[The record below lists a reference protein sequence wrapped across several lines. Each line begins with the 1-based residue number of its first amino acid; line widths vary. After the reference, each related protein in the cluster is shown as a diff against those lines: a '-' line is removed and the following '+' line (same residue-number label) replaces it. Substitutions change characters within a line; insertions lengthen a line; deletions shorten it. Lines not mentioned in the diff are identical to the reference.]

1 VKSFEIWRRAWLG
14 SLLLLLSV
22 WSPALVSCKRNAEAP
37 LVFTVGDIQAVHA
50 DVTVGEHPVPGEQR
64 VSDGDRVAT
73 GPDGRARLR
82 LDDGTIVA
90 VDAATR
96 FTLRGGKLE
105 LESGRVFVQGGIAA
119 RTEVSLRGAS
129 TTVASSAAAF
139 DSRGQ
144 KATVYCA
151 QGELMLNT
159 SGSQLRVG
167 SGETASLDGK
177 SSSVAPEKAFEDWT
191 GGLAVPWTSPLGE
204 LSAIPNARAVN
215 DRSDPGTDLV
225 IRAQKV
231 RVDIDGELAVTK
243 TRTTYFNGGS
253 SSQHAKFQV
262 SLPGG
267 AIVSG
272 VTRSI
277 GGNTSSANLQT
288 ARESGGLGAGL
299 EFAGGGWLSGDLGGV
314 PAGQTLDFEL
324 EYAEWLPTRA
334 GRAAYRFPM
343 AANEKTATIGELS
356 VEVDATRSKTR
367 ILTTSAG
374 STLKDGAIHYR
385 RADDR
390 PTGDLVVELSPN
402 VVRSNAARA
411 YVVNAP
417 RATDDPFVMI
427 RTEVPDLRE
436 AGVTLAVVV
445 DSSMSVGSAALETE
459 RAVVDA
465 ILESLGPRD
474 SLVVL
479 AADQTLRPM
488 GPAVPTAVS
497 AALREQVRAAL
508 GSLRAG
514 GASNLGAALQQA
526 SDVLDSPRRGERAG
540 TGMVV
545 YIGDGRPSVGEP
557 DAEHI
562 RSLIGRR
569 VGGLPRLG
577 AVAVGA
583 NADRWMLAKLVAGVG
598 AVYEVADRADAA
610 RAGAKLLADALQ
622 PTLRDVE
629 LDLGATVDR
638 IYPREG
644 RAVLAGSTV
653 TVLGRLR
660 GKLPTHVGF
669 RFRNGNQLVEESR
682 PIYRTLAPAGQDIIK
697 RWVTAR
703 IEDVSLRGEGV
714 EPAIVL
720 ATEHQLLTPWT
731 SWFFPGE
738 TGSESLAHRLLD
750 LSPLYDT
757 PFAAQAEGVTV
768 TGSTLLEPPRTFGG
782 GVSLREAAQAAVR
795 RVLTSA
801 AGAVRACRD
810 ARAATR
816 PEIGREFRL
825 DLSINGDGHA
835 TNVRVELVGDHAFDR
850 VLERCVEGVVKSL
863 PFFATGALVNVTHQ
877 FTVPESRSL
886 QRTQCSTAAKIS
898 LPLRKSI
905 WRARRAS
912 KGEPFSD
919 TFVSAARACELST
932 WADRRA
938 LLLIYLEANA
948 DLESWLQTASTLAVA
963 GEPDAAAFLRRETL
977 RRVTTFQELQK
988 VSDLLTQDE
997 PQIDDELDKAYK
1009 QAKNVADRLLVVRRF
1024 LRLAPHNGLARRRLL
1039 SLLEALG
1046 QNEALVLEIE
1056 NLRAE
1061 PFADAGLLAQ
1071 GASALRR
1078 VGLDA
1083 EGRRAFGELIER
1095 APQDPWTL
1103 AYVGDR
1109 LRAEGMFD
1117 EAGAAYDSLA
1127 RALPNDASVTLR
1139 LALSHAGAGRLDV
1152 ATRLLDRVAQT
1163 GGRGDDG
1170 RLGELASI
1178 TQAVLL
1184 AGARGTADA
1193 EVEAELERRLLR
1205 TALPDVQSVVMIQ
1218 SPPADDPI
1226 EVSVVRQNG
1235 EKIAQ
1240 SADLD
1245 ARELGV
1251 AAIRI
1256 ERGDGTARISLK
1268 RALELGPS
1276 RPAKAKLAALILDRE
1291 SNTPRLVTKEVDVSA
1306 DGKPV
1311 ELEFDGEA
1319 FL

>member
-1 VKSFEIWRRAWLG
+1 MKPFEIRHWPVLG
-14 SLLLLLSV
+14 WLLLSV
-22 WSPALVSCKRNAEAP
+22 LSPTLVSCREHAQAP

-50 DVTVGEHPVPGEQR
+50 DVTISTRPVQGEQR
-64 VSDGDRVAT
+64 LSDGDRVVT
-73 GPDGRARLR
+73 GPDGRARLH

-90 VDAATR
+90 VAPATR
-96 FTLRGGKLE
+96 FTLRGSKLE
-105 LESGRVFVQGGIAA
+105 LEAGRVFVQGGAAA

-139 DSRGQ
+139 ESKDEQ
-144 KATVYCA
+144 AKVYCA
-151 QGELMLNT
+151 QGELMLNA
-159 SGSQLRVG
+159 SGSQLRVA
-167 SGETASLDGK
+167 SGETATLDGK
-177 SSSVAPEKAFEDWT
+177 SNRVAPEKAFEDWT

-204 LSAIPNARAVN
+204 RSAIPNARALN

-231 RVDIDGELAVTK
+231 AVDIDGELAVTK
-243 TRTTYFNGGS
+243 ARTTYFNGGS
-253 SSQHAKFQV
+253 SSQHAIFQL

-267 AIVSG
+267 AIVRG

-277 GGNTSSANLQT
+277 GGNTSSANLQ
-288 ARESGGLGAGL
+288 AAHEVGGLGAGL
-299 EFAGGGWLSGDLGGV
+299 EFAGGGWLSGDLGSV

-324 EYAEWLPTRA
+324 EYAEWLPTHA

-343 AANEKTATIGELS
+343 AGNEKTGIVGELS
-356 VEVDATRSKTR
+356 VEVEANHSKNPLVTA
-367 ILTTSAG
+367 SAG
-374 STLKDGAIHYR
+374 STVKDGTIRYR
-385 RADDR
+385 LADVR
-390 PTGDLVVELSPN
+390 PTGDLVVELAPS
-402 VVRSNAARA
+402 VVKPNAARA
-411 YVVNAP
+411 YVVSAP
-417 RATDDPFVMI
+417 RATEDPFVMI
-427 RTEVPDLRE
+427 RTEVPERSE

-465 ILESLGPRD
+465 ILEGLGPRD

-497 AALREQVRAAL
+497 PATRDLVRSAL
-508 GSLRAG
+508 GSLRVG
-514 GASNLGAALQQA
+514 GASNLGSALQQA
-526 SDVLDSPRRGERAG
+526 ADILDSPSRGALAG
-540 TGMVV
+540 SGMVV

-557 DAEHI
+557 DAEQI
-562 RSLIGRR
+562 RRLIGRR

-577 AVAVGA
+577 AVAVGP
-583 NADRWMLAKLVAGVG
+583 NADRWLLAKLVAGVG
-598 AVYEVADRADAA
+598 AVYEVGDRADAA

-629 LDLGATVDR
+629 LDLGSTIDR

-660 GKLPTHVGF
+660 GKLPTHIGF
-669 RFRNGNQLVEESR
+669 RFRDGGQLVQESR
-682 PIYRTLAPAGQDIIK
+682 PIDRTIAPHNQDIIK

-703 IEDVSLRGEGV
+703 IEDIALRGEGV

-720 ATEHQLLTPWT
+720 ATENQLLTPWT

-738 TGSESLAHRLLD
+738 NGSESLAHRLLE

-757 PFAAQAEGVTV
+757 PFATEGDEAFVS
-768 TGSTLLEPPRTFGG
+768 GSTLLEPPRTFGG
-782 GVSLREAAQAAVR
+782 GVSLREAAEAAVR

-810 ARAATR
+810 ARTATR
-816 PEIGREFRL
+816 PELGHEFRL
-825 DLSINGDGHA
+825 DLSIDGDGHA
-835 TNVRVELVGDHAFDR
+835 TRVHVELLGDRRGDR
-850 VLERCVEGVVKSL
+850 VLERCIEGVVKSL
-863 PFFATGALVNVTHQ
+863 PFFAAGAVVNVQHTL
-877 FTVPESRSL
+877 TVPESRGIR
-886 QRTQCSTAAKIS
+886 RTQCSPASKVS
-898 LPLRKSI
+898 LPLRKII
-905 WRARRAS
+905 WRARRLAS
-912 KGEPFSD
+912 GERFSD
-919 TFVSAARACELST
+919 TYLAAARACELPT
-932 WADRRA
+932 WTDRRA
-938 LLLIYLEANA
+938 LLLLYLETSF
-948 DLESWLQTASTLAVA
+948 DLESWLHMAGSLEVA
-963 GEPDAAAFLRRETL
+963 GETDAAAFLRRETL
-977 RRVTTFQELQK
+977 RRVTTFQELRK

-997 PQIDDELDKAYK
+997 PKIDGELDRAYK
-1009 QAKNVADRLLVVRRF
+1009 KAESDAERLALVRRF

-1039 SLLEALG
+1039 ALLEALG
-1046 QNEALVLEIE
+1046 QKEALVSEIQ

-1078 VGLDA
+1078 IGLDA

-1095 APQDPWTL
+1095 APRDPWTL

-1127 RALPNDASVTLR
+1127 RALPNDAGVALR

-1152 ATRLLDRVAQT
+1152 ATRLLDHIAQT

-1184 AGARGTADA
+1184 AGARGQADA
-1193 EVEAELERRLLR
+1193 EIEAELERRLLR

-1218 SPPADDPI
+1218 SPPSDDPI
-1226 EVSVVRQNG
+1226 EISVVRASG
-1235 EKIAQ
+1235 EKVAQ

-1256 ERGDGTARISLK
+1256 ERGDGAARISLK

-1291 SNTPRLVTKEVDVSA
+1291 SNQPRLVTKEVEVSA
-1306 DGKPV
+1306 DGKSV
-1311 ELEFDGEA
+1311 TLEFDGEA

>member
-1 VKSFEIWRRAWLG
+1 MSSFGVRPRLLLG
-14 SLLLLLSV
+14 ALLLS
-22 WSPALVSCKRNAEAP
+22 SALVSCQERPRAP

-50 DVTVGEHPVPGEQR
+50 DVTIGKRTVQGEQR
-64 VSDGDRVAT
+64 LSDGDSVAT
-73 GPDGRARLR
+73 GPDGRARVR

-96 FTLRGGKLE
+96 FTLHGSKLE
-105 LESGRVFVQGGIAA
+105 LETGRLFVQGGVAA
-119 RTEVSLRGAS
+119 RTEVSLGGAS

-139 DSRGQ
+139 ESKEQRA
-144 KATVYCA
+144 KVYCA
-151 QGELMLNT
+151 QGELMLNAA
-159 SGSQLRVG
+159 GSQLRVG
-167 SGETASLDGK
+167 NGETATLDGK
-177 SSSVAPEKAFEDWT
+177 SNRVAPEKAFEDWT

-204 LSAIPNARAVN
+204 RSAIPSARAMN

-225 IRAQKV
+225 IRSQKV
-231 RVDIDGELAVTK
+231 AVDIDGEVALTK
-243 TRTTYFNGGS
+243 ARTTYFNGGS
-253 SSQHAKFQV
+253 SSQHAKLQL
-262 SLPGG
+262 SLPNG
-267 AIVSG
+267 AIVRG
-272 VTRSI
+272 VTRTIAGS
-277 GGNTSSANLQT
+277 TSSANLQAAHAAEGT
-288 ARESGGLGAGL
+288 GAGL
-299 EFAGGGWLSGDLGGV
+299 EFAGGGWLSGDLGSV

-324 EYAEWLPTRA
+324 EYAEWLPTHA

-343 AANEKTATIGELS
+343 AAKEKTGIVGELS
-356 VEVDATRSKTR
+356 VEVDATSSKSPF
-367 ILTTSAG
+367 LTVSAG
-374 STLKDGAIHYR
+374 STVKDGIVHYR
-385 RADDR
+385 QADVR
-390 PTGDLVVELSPN
+390 PTGDLVVELSPD
-402 VVRSNAARA
+402 VVRPSAARA
-411 YVVNAP
+411 YVVSAP
-417 RATDDPFVMI
+417 RATEAPFVML
-427 RTEVPDLRE
+427 RTEVPERSE

-465 ILESLGPRD
+465 ILEGLGSRD

-488 GPAVPTAVS
+488 GPAVPTVVSSAV
-497 AALREQVRAAL
+497 REQVRAAL

-514 GASNLGAALQQA
+514 GASNLGSALQQA
-526 SDVLDSPRRGERAG
+526 ADLLDSPSRGGLAG
-540 TGMVV
+540 SGMVV
-545 YIGDGRPSVGEP
+545 YVGDGRPSVGEP
-557 DAEHI
+557 DAEHL
-562 RSLIGRR
+562 RRLLGRR

-583 NADRWMLAKLVAGVG
+583 NADRWLLAKLVAGVG

-622 PTLRDVE
+622 PTLRDVT
-629 LDLGATVDR
+629 LDLGPTIDR

-644 RAVLAGSTV
+644 RAVLAGSTI

-669 RFRNGNQLVEESR
+669 RFRDGNQLVQESR
-682 PIYRTLAPAGQDIIK
+682 PVNRTVAPKTQDIIQ

-703 IEDVSLRGEGV
+703 IDDIAMRGEGV

-720 ATEHQLLTPWT
+720 ATEHHLLTPWT

-738 TGSESLAHRLLD
+738 TGSESLTHRLLD

-757 PFAAQAEGVTV
+757 PFATQADDVV
-768 TGSTLLEPPRTFGG
+768 AAGSTLLEPPRSFGG
-782 GVSLREAAQAAVR
+782 GVSLREAAEAAVR
-795 RVLTSA
+795 RELTGA
-801 AGAVRACRD
+801 AGAVRACRE

-816 PEIGREFRL
+816 PEIAREFSL
-825 DLSINGDGHA
+825 DLAIDGDGHA
-835 TNVRVELVGDHAFDR
+835 TRVRVVLVGQRGGDR
-850 VLERCVEGVVKSL
+850 VLERCIEGVVQSL
-863 PFFATGALVNVTHQ
+863 PFFAAGSLVNVRHTLI
-877 FTVPESRSL
+877 VPEGRGL
-886 QRTQCSTAAKIS
+886 HRTQCSAASKVS

-905 WRARRAS
+905 WRARRAAT
-912 KGEPFSD
+912 GERFSD
-919 TFVSAARACELST
+919 TYLAAARACELPT
-932 WADRRA
+932 WTDRRA
-938 LLLIYLEANA
+938 LLSTYLETTES
-948 DLESWLQTASTLAVA
+948 LETWLQMAVLLELA
-963 GEPDAAAFLRRETL
+963 GETDAAAFLRREAL
-977 RRVTTFQELQK
+977 RRVSSFAQLQRL
-988 VSDLLTQDE
+988 SGLLTADE
-997 PQIDDELDKAYK
+997 PKIDDELDRAYK
-1009 QAKNVADRLLVVRRF
+1009 RADNDLDRLSVTRRF

-1039 SLLEALG
+1039 ALLEALG
-1046 QNEALVLEIE
+1046 QKEALITEIE
-1056 NLRAE
+1056 SLRAE

-1078 VGLDA
+1078 IGLDA

-1127 RALPNDASVTLR
+1127 RTLPNDAAVALR

-1152 ATRLLDRVAQT
+1152 ATRLLDHIAQT

-1184 AGARGTADA
+1184 AGARGGTDA

-1226 EVSVVRQNG
+1226 EVSVIRARG
-1235 EKIAQ
+1235 EKVAQ

-1245 ARELGV
+1245 APELGV

-1291 SNTPRLVTKEVDVSA
+1291 GNQPRLVTKEVDVSA
-1306 DGKPV
+1306 DGKSV
-1311 ELEFDGEA
+1311 ELAFNGEA

>member
-1 VKSFEIWRRAWLG
+1 M
-14 SLLLLLSV
+14 
-22 WSPALVSCKRNAEAP
+22 SCKGSSQAP
-37 LVFTVGDIQAVHA
+37 LAFTVGDIRAVHA
-50 DVTVGEHPVPGEQR
+50 DVTVSKRSVQGEQR
-64 VSDGDRVAT
+64 LSDGDSVAT

-96 FTLRGGKLE
+96 FTLHGSKLE
-105 LESGRVFVQGGIAA
+105 LETGRVFVQGGVAA
-119 RTEVSLRGAS
+119 RTEVTLRGAS

-139 DSRGQ
+139 DSRNQ
-144 KATVYCA
+144 KGTVYCA
-151 QGELMLNT
+151 QGELMLNA
-159 SGSQLRVG
+159 SGSQLRVS
-167 SGETASLDGK
+167 SGETASLEGNR
-177 SSSVAPEKAFEDWT
+177 SSVAPEKAFEDWT

-204 LSAIPNARAVN
+204 RSAIPNARAVN
-215 DRSDPGTDLV
+215 DRADPGTDLV
-225 IRAQKV
+225 IRSQKV
-231 RVDIDGELAVTK
+231 VVDIDGELAITK

-253 SSQHAKFQV
+253 SSQHAKLQL
-262 SLPGG
+262 SLPSS
-267 AIVSG
+267 AIVRG
-272 VTRSI
+272 VTRSM
-277 GGNTSSANLQT
+277 GGKTSSANVQA
-288 ARESGGLGAGL
+288 ARVAEGTGPGLA
-299 EFAGGGWLSGDLGGV
+299 FAGGGWLSGDLGGV

-343 AANEKTATIGELS
+343 AADEKTGIVGELS
-356 VEVDATRSKTR
+356 VEVDANRSKTPV
-367 ILTTSAG
+367 LTASAG
-374 STLKDGAIHYR
+374 STVEEGTVRYR
-385 RADDR
+385 QADFR
-390 PTGDLVVELSPN
+390 PTGDLVVELAPQ

-411 YVVNAP
+411 YVVNAQRP
-417 RATDDPFVMI
+417 SDDSFVMI
-427 RTEVPDLRE
+427 RTEVPERSE
-436 AGVTLAVVV
+436 AGVTLALVV

-465 ILESLGPRD
+465 ILEGLGPRD

-488 GPAVPTAVS
+488 GPATPTAVS
-497 AALREQVRAAL
+497 PAVREQVRTAL
-508 GSLRAG
+508 GSLRAS
-514 GASNLGAALQQA
+514 GASNLGNALQQA
-526 SDVLDSPRRGERAG
+526 ADILDSPSRGARAG
-540 TGMVV
+540 SGMVV

-562 RSLIGRR
+562 RHLIGRR

-583 NADRWMLAKLVAGVG
+583 SADRWLLAKLVAGVG

-629 LDLGATVDR
+629 LDLGASIDR

-660 GKLPTHVGF
+660 GKLPKHVGF
-669 RFRNGNQLVEESR
+669 RFRDGNQLVQESR
-682 PIYRTLAPAGQDIIK
+682 PLYRTVAPPGQDIIK

-703 IEDVSLRGEGV
+703 IEDVALRGEGV

-720 ATEHQLLTPWT
+720 ASENQLLTPWT

-738 TGSESLAHRLLD
+738 TGSEPLAHRLLD

-757 PFAAQAEGVTV
+757 PFATEADDTIV

-795 RVLTSA
+795 RVLMSA

-816 PEIGREFRL
+816 PEIGRELSL

-835 TNVRVELVGDHAFDR
+835 TRVHVVLVGDRGFDR
-850 VLERCVEGVVKSL
+850 VLERCIEGVVKSL
-863 PFFATGALVNVTHQ
+863 PFFATGAIVNVTH
-877 FTVPESRSL
+877 TLTLPESRSL
-886 QRTQCSTAAKIS
+886 RRTQCSAASRVS

-905 WRARRAS
+905 WRARRANS
-912 KGEPFSD
+912 GEQFSD
-919 TFVSAARACELST
+919 IYLAAARACELPT
-932 WADRRA
+932 WSDRRA
-938 LLLIYLEANA
+938 LLLLYLEG
-948 DLESWLQTASTLAVA
+948 DSKLEVWLKTGSTLELA
-963 GEPDAAAFLRRETL
+963 GETDAAAFLRRETL
-977 RRVTTFQELQK
+977 RRVTTFQELQR
-988 VSDLLTQDE
+988 VSELLTRDE
-997 PQIDDELDKAYK
+997 PRIDDELDRAYK
-1009 QAKNVADRLLVVRRF
+1009 RAASDSDRLAVVRRF

-1046 QNEALVLEIE
+1046 QKDALVAEID
-1056 NLRAE
+1056 NLRGE
-1061 PFADAGLLAQ
+1061 SFADAGLLAQ

-1078 VGLDA
+1078 IGLDA

-1127 RALPNDASVTLR
+1127 RALPNDAGVALR

-1184 AGARGTADA
+1184 AGARGSADA
-1193 EVEAELERRLLR
+1193 EVEGELERRLLR
-1205 TALPDVQSVVMIQ
+1205 TALPDVQSIVMIQ

-1226 EVSVVRQNG
+1226 EVSVVRKNG
-1235 EKIAQ
+1235 EKVAQ

-1291 SNTPRLVTKEVDVSA
+1291 TSKPRLVTKEVDVSA
-1306 DGKPV
+1306 DGKSV
-1311 ELEFDGEA
+1311 VLEFDGEA

>member
-1 VKSFEIWRRAWLG
+1 MKPVDIRSRARLG
-14 SLLLLLSV
+14 SLLLWLLC
-22 WSPALVSCKRNAEAP
+22 PTFVSCREHAQAP

-50 DVTVGEHPVPGEQR
+50 DVTLGARPVQGEQR
-64 VSDGDRVAT
+64 LSDGDRVVT

-96 FTLRGGKLE
+96 LTLHGSKLE
-105 LESGRVFVQGGIAA
+105 LEAGRVFVQGGVAA

-139 DSRGQ
+139 DSDGRQ
-144 KATVYCA
+144 SKVYCA
-151 QGELMLNT
+151 QGELMLNA
-159 SGSQLRVG
+159 SGSQLRVS
-167 SGETASLDGK
+167 SGETATLDGK
-177 SSSVAPEKAFEDWT
+177 SNRVAPEKAFEDWT
-191 GGLAVPWTSPLGE
+191 GGLAVPWASPLGE
-204 LSAIPNARAVN
+204 RSAIPSARAKN
-215 DRSDPGTDLV
+215 DRSDPGTELV
-225 IRAQKV
+225 IRSQKV
-231 RVDIDGELAVTK
+231 AVDVDGELAVSK

-253 SSQHAKFQV
+253 TAQHAEFQL
-262 SLPGG
+262 SLPAG
-267 AIVSG
+267 AIVRG

-277 GGNTSSANLQT
+277 GGSTSSANLQA
-288 ARESGGLGAGL
+288 AREAGGLGAGL
-299 EFAGGGWLSGDLGGV
+299 SFAGGGWLSGDLGSV
-314 PAGQTLDFEL
+314 PAGQMLDFEL

-343 AANEKTATIGELS
+343 AASEKTSPVGELS
-356 VEVDATRSKTR
+356 VEVDATRSKSPF
-367 ILTTSAG
+367 LTASAG
-374 STLKDGAIHYR
+374 STVKDGTVYFR
-385 RADDR
+385 QADVR
-390 PTGDLVVELSPN
+390 PTGDLVVELAPN
-402 VVRSNAARA
+402 VVRPNTARA

-417 RATDDPFVMI
+417 RATEDPFVMI
-427 RTEVPDLRE
+427 RTEVPERSD

-445 DSSMSVGSAALETE
+445 DSSMSVGSATLETE

-465 ILESLGPRD
+465 ILEGLGPRD

-488 GPAVPTAVS
+488 GPAAPTAVS
-497 AALREQVRAAL
+497 PAARAQVRTAL

-514 GASNLGAALQQA
+514 GASNLGGALQQA
-526 SDVLDSPRRGERAG
+526 ADILDSPSRGALAG
-540 TGMVV
+540 SGMVV

-557 DAEHI
+557 DAESI
-562 RSLIGRR
+562 RRLIGRR

-577 AVAVGA
+577 AVSVGA
-583 NADRWMLAKLVAGVG
+583 NADRWLLAKLVAGVG
-598 AVYEVADRADAA
+598 AVYEVGDRADAA

-629 LDLGATVDR
+629 LDLGSTIDR

-669 RFRNGNQLVEESR
+669 RFRDGNQLVQESR
-682 PIYRTLAPAGQDIIK
+682 PIYRTVAPHGQDIIK

-703 IEDVSLRGEGV
+703 IEDIAMRGEGV
-714 EPAIVL
+714 EPAVVL
-720 ATEHQLLTPWT
+720 ATENQLLTPWT

-738 TGSESLAHRLLD
+738 NGSEPLSHRLLD

-757 PFAAQAEGVTV
+757 PFATQADDLVPS
-768 TGSTLLEPPRTFGG
+768 GSTLLEPPRTFGG
-782 GVSLREAAQAAVR
+782 GVSLREAAEAAVR
-795 RVLTSA
+795 RVLMSA

-816 PEIGREFRL
+816 PEIGREFSL

-835 TNVRVELVGDHAFDR
+835 TRVRVEIVGSRGGDR
-850 VLERCVEGVVKSL
+850 VLERCIEGVVKSL
-863 PFFATGALVNVTHQ
+863 PFFAAGAIINVQHQ
-877 FTVPESRSL
+877 LTVPESRGL
-886 QRTQCSTAAKIS
+886 RRTQCSAASKVS
-898 LPLRKSI
+898 LPLRKII
-905 WRARRAS
+905 WRARRLGS
-912 KGEPFSD
+912 GESFSD
-919 TFVSAARACELST
+919 TYLAAARVCELPT
-932 WADRRA
+932 WTDRRA
-938 LLLIYLEANA
+938 LLLLYLESNA
-948 DLESWLQTASTLAVA
+948 DLENWLQVAGTLEVA
-963 GEPDAAAFLRRETL
+963 GEADAAAFLRRETL

-988 VSDLLTQDE
+988 VSELLTQDE
-997 PQIDDELDKAYK
+997 PKIDAELDKAYER
-1009 QAKNVADRLLVVRRF
+1009 AGSDPERLTVVRRF

-1046 QNEALVLEIE
+1046 EKEALVSEIQ

-1071 GASALRR
+1071 SASALRR
-1078 VGLDA
+1078 IGFDA

-1095 APQDPWTL
+1095 APRDPWTL

-1127 RALPNDASVTLR
+1127 RALPNDAGVALR

-1152 ATRLLDRVAQT
+1152 ATRLLDRIAQT

-1178 TQAVLL
+1178 TQAILL
-1184 AGARGTADA
+1184 AGARGGADA

-1218 SPPADDPI
+1218 SPPSDDPI
-1226 EVSVVRQNG
+1226 EVSVVRARG
-1235 EKIAQ
+1235 EKVAQ

-1291 SNTPRLVTKEVDVSA
+1291 NNQPRIVTKEVDVSA
-1306 DGKPV
+1306 DGKSV
-1311 ELEFDGEA
+1311 TLEFDGEA

>member
-1 VKSFEIWRRAWLG
+1 MKSSKIWPATLLA
-14 SLLLLLSV
+14 SLLLC
-22 WSPALVSCKRNAEAP
+22 ALVSCKGRSQAP

-50 DVTVGEHPVPGEQR
+50 DVTVSKRPVQGEQR
-64 VSDGDRVAT
+64 LSDGDSVTT
-73 GPDGRARLR
+73 GPAGRARLR
-82 LDDGTIVA
+82 LSDGTIVA

-96 FTLRGGKLE
+96 LTLHGSKLE
-105 LESGRVFVQGGIAA
+105 LESGRVFVQGGVAA
-119 RTEVSLRGAS
+119 RTEVTLRGAS

-139 DSRGQ
+139 DSKSR

-151 QGELMLNT
+151 QGELMLNA

-177 SSSVAPEKAFEDWT
+177 SNSVAPEKAFEDWT

-204 LSAIPNARAVN
+204 RSAIPNARAIN
-215 DRSDPGTDLV
+215 DRSDAGTDLV
-225 IRAQKV
+225 IRSQKV
-231 RVDIDGELAVTK
+231 AVDLDGELAVTK

-253 SSQHAKFQV
+253 SSQHAKFQL
-262 SLPGG
+262 SLPEG
-267 AIVSG
+267 AIVRG

-277 GGNTSSANLQT
+277 GGHTSSASLLA
-288 ARESGGLGAGL
+288 ARDAEGVGAAL

-324 EYAEWLPTRA
+324 EYTEWLPTRA

-343 AANEKTATIGELS
+343 AANGKTGIVGELS
-356 VEVDATRSKTR
+356 VEIDTRHSKTPFLTASADATV
-367 ILTTSAG
+367 
-374 STLKDGAIHYR
+374 KDGIIRYR
-385 RADDR
+385 QADLR

-402 VVRSNAARA
+402 VVRSNSARA
-411 YVVNAP
+411 YVVNAE

-427 RTEVPDLRE
+427 RTEVPERGE

-445 DSSMSVGSAALETE
+445 DSSMSVGSSALETE

-465 ILESLGPRD
+465 ILEGLGPRD

-479 AADQTLRPM
+479 AADQSLRSM

-497 AALREQVRAAL
+497 PAVREQVRAAL

-514 GASNLGAALQQA
+514 GASNLGSALQQA
-526 SDVLDSPRRGERAG
+526 ADILDSPSRGELAG
-540 TGMVV
+540 SGMVV

-562 RSLIGRR
+562 RRLIGRR
-569 VGGLPRLG
+569 MGGLPRLG
-577 AVAVGA
+577 AVAVGPS
-583 NADRWMLAKLVAGVG
+583 ADRWLLAKLVAGVG
-598 AVYEVADRADAA
+598 AVYEVGDRADAA

-622 PTLRDVE
+622 PTLRDVD
-629 LDLGATVDR
+629 LDLGSTIDR

-660 GKLPTHVGF
+660 GKLPTRVGF
-669 RFRNGNQLVEESR
+669 RFRDGNRLVQESR
-682 PIYRTLAPAGQDIIK
+682 PINRTLAPSNQDIIK

-703 IEDVSLRGEGV
+703 IEDIAMRGEGAP
-714 EPAIVL
+714 PAIVL
-720 ATEHQLLTPWT
+720 ATENQLLTPWT

-750 LSPLYDT
+750 LSPRYDT
-757 PFAAQAEGVTV
+757 PFAAQADDTTV
-768 TGSTLLEPPRTFGG
+768 TGSSLLEPPHTFGG
-782 GVSLREAAQAAVR
+782 GVSLREAAEAAVR
-795 RVLTSA
+795 RVLMSA
-801 AGAVRACRD
+801 AGAIRACRD
-810 ARAATR
+810 ARATTR
-816 PEIGREFRL
+816 PEIGREFSL
-825 DLSINGDGHA
+825 DLSIDGDGHA
-835 TNVRVELVGDHAFDR
+835 TRVRVELVGDRREDR
-850 VLERCVEGVVKSL
+850 VLDRCIESVVMSL
-863 PFFATGALVNVTHQ
+863 PFFATGAIVNMTHKL
-877 FTVPESRSL
+877 TVPESRSSR
-886 QRTQCSTAAKIS
+886 RTQCSAASKVS

-905 WRARRAS
+905 WRARGSAS
-912 KGEPFSD
+912 GERFSD
-919 TFVSAARACELST
+919 TYLASARACELPSWT
-932 WADRRA
+932 DRRA
-938 LLLIYLEANA
+938 MLLMHLEGTT
-948 DLESWLQTASTLAVA
+948 DLETWLQLAGALERA
-963 GEPDAAAFLRRETL
+963 GETDAAAFLRHETL
-977 RRVTTFQELQK
+977 RHVTTFQQLQQ
-988 VSDLLTQDE
+988 VSNLLTRDE
-997 PQIDDELDKAYK
+997 PKIDDELDRAYN
-1009 QAKNVADRLLVVRRF
+1009 QAGSNADRLAVTRRF

-1039 SLLEALG
+1039 WLLEALG
-1046 QNEALVLEIE
+1046 QKEALVAEIE
-1056 NLRAE
+1056 SLRAE
-1061 PFADAGLLAQ
+1061 SFADAGLLAQ

-1078 VGLDA
+1078 IGLDA

-1095 APQDPWTL
+1095 APHDPWTL

-1127 RALPNDASVTLR
+1127 RALPNDAGVALR

-1152 ATRLLDRVAQT
+1152 ATRLLERVAQT

-1184 AGARGTADA
+1184 AGARGSADA
-1193 EVEAELERRLLR
+1193 EVEAELDRRLLR
-1205 TALPDVQSVVMIQ
+1205 TALPDVQSVVLIQ

-1226 EVSVVRQNG
+1226 EVSVVRANG
-1235 EKIAQ
+1235 EKVAQ

-1256 ERGDGTARISLK
+1256 ERGDGTTRISLK
-1268 RALELGPS
+1268 RARELGPS
-1276 RPAKAKLAALILDRE
+1276 RPARAKLAALILDRE
-1291 SNTPRLVTKEVDVSA
+1291 GNNPRLVTKEVEVSA
-1306 DGKPV
+1306 DGKSV
-1311 ELEFDGEA
+1311 DLEFDGEA

>member
-1 VKSFEIWRRAWLG
+1 MKPRAIRLPA
-14 SLLLLLSV
+14 LLSALLLSALG
-22 WSPALVSCKRNAEAP
+22 PALVSCRERPQAA
-37 LVFTVGDIQAVHA
+37 LVFTVGDIQAVHTE
-50 DVTVGEHPVPGEQR
+50 VTVGQRPVQGDQR
-64 VSDGDRVAT
+64 LSDGDSVVT

-96 FTLRGGKLE
+96 FSLHGSKLE
-105 LESGRVFVQGGIAA
+105 LEVGRVFVQGGVAA
-119 RTEVSLRGAS
+119 RTQVTLRGAS

-139 DSRGQ
+139 ETKDQ
-144 KATVYCA
+144 QAKVYCA
-151 QGELMLNT
+151 QGELMLNA
-159 SGSQLRVG
+159 SGSQLRVA
-167 SGETASLDGK
+167 SGETATLDGQNNR
-177 SSSVAPEKAFEDWT
+177 VAPEKAFEDWT

-204 LSAIPNARAVN
+204 RSAIPNVRAMD
-215 DRSDPGTDLV
+215 DRAAPGTELV
-225 IRAQKV
+225 IRSQKV
-231 RVDIDGELAVTK
+231 AVDIDGELAVTK
-243 TRTTYFNGGS
+243 THTTYFNGGS
-253 SSQHAKFQV
+253 SAQHAKLQL

-267 AIVSG
+267 AIVRG

-277 GGNTSSANLQT
+277 GGNTSSATLQA
-288 ARESGGLGAGL
+288 ARETAGLGAAL
-299 EFAGGGWLSGDLGGV
+299 EFAGGGWLSGDLGSV

-324 EYAEWLPTRA
+324 EYAEWLPTRVD
-334 GRAAYRFPM
+334 RAAYRFPM
-343 AANEKTATIGELS
+343 ASKEKAAVVGELS
-356 VEVDATRSKTR
+356 AEVDTTRSKSPF
-367 ILTTSAG
+367 LTASAG
-374 STLKDGAIHYR
+374 STVKDNVVHFR
-385 RADDR
+385 QADVR
-390 PTGDLVVELSPN
+390 PTGDLVVELSPSI
-402 VVRSNAARA
+402 VRPNAARA
-411 YVVNAP
+411 YVVNAQ
-417 RATDDPFVMI
+417 RAGDDPFVMI
-427 RTEVPDLRE
+427 RTEVPKRSK

-465 ILESLGPRD
+465 ILEGLGPRD

-479 AADQTLRPM
+479 AADQTLRPI
-488 GPAVPTAVS
+488 GPATPTAVS
-497 AALREQVRAAL
+497 PAVRGQVRAAL
-508 GSLRAG
+508 GALRAG
-514 GASNLGAALQQA
+514 GASNLGSALQQA
-526 SDVLDSPRRGERAG
+526 ADILDSPSRGELAG
-540 TGMVV
+540 SGMVV

-557 DAEHI
+557 DAERI
-562 RSLIGRR
+562 RRLIGRR

-583 NADRWMLAKLVAGVG
+583 ADRWMLAKLVTGVG
-598 AVYEVADRADAA
+598 AVYEVGDRADAA
-610 RAGAKLLADALQ
+610 RAGAKLLSDALQ

-629 LDLGATVDR
+629 LDLGSTIDR

-660 GKLPTHVGF
+660 GKLPAHVGF
-669 RFRNGNQLVEESR
+669 RFRDGNQLVEESR
-682 PIYRTLAPAGQDIIK
+682 PIYRAVAPQRQDIIK

-703 IEDVSLRGEGV
+703 IEDVAMRDEGV

-720 ATEHQLLTPWT
+720 AVENQLLTPWT

-738 TGSESLAHRLLD
+738 TGSESLSHRLLE

-757 PFAAQAEGVTV
+757 PFATQAGDVMA

-782 GVSLREAAQAAVR
+782 GVSLRQAAEAAIR
-795 RVLTSA
+795 RVLMSA
-801 AGAVRACRD
+801 AGAVRACRE

-816 PEIGREFRL
+816 PEIGREFSL
-825 DLSINGDGHA
+825 DLAIDADGHA
-835 TNVRVELVGDHAFDR
+835 TRVRVELVGSRGGDR
-850 VLERCVEGVVKSL
+850 VLERCIEGVVKSL
-863 PFFATGALVNVTHQ
+863 PFFAAGAIVNVRQ
-877 FTVPESRSL
+877 ALTVPESRSSR
-886 QRTQCSTAAKIS
+886 RTQCSEASKVA

-905 WRARRAS
+905 WRARRAAVTV
-912 KGEPFSD
+912 PF
-919 TFVSAARACELST
+919 TVTYVAAARDCELPT
-932 WADRRA
+932 WTDRRA
-938 LLLIYLEANA
+938 LLLLYLETNS
-948 DLESWLQTASTLAVA
+948 DLETWLQTAQGLELA
-963 GEPDAAAFLRRETL
+963 GEADAAAFLRRETL
-977 RRVTTFQELQK
+977 RRVTSFEQLQRL
-988 VSDLLTQDE
+988 SSLLTADE
-997 PQIDDELDKAYK
+997 PKIDDELDKAYK
-1009 QAKNVADRLLVVRRF
+1009 QAESDPARLAVVRRF

-1046 QNEALVLEIE
+1046 QREALIAEIE
-1056 NLRAE
+1056 SLRAE

-1071 GASALRR
+1071 SASALRR
-1078 VGLDA
+1078 IGLDA

-1127 RALPNDASVTLR
+1127 RALPNDAGVALR

-1152 ATRLLDRVAQT
+1152 ATRLLDRIAQT

-1184 AGARGTADA
+1184 AGARGSADA
-1193 EVEAELERRLLR
+1193 DVEAELERRLLR

-1218 SPPADDPI
+1218 SPPSDDPI
-1226 EVSVVRQNG
+1226 AVSVVREKG
-1235 EKIAQ
+1235 EKVAQ

-1256 ERGDGTARISLK
+1256 ERGDGKARISLK

-1276 RPAKAKLAALILDRE
+1276 RPAKARLAALILDRE
-1291 SNTPRLVTKEVDVSA
+1291 TNKPRLVTKEVDVSA

-1311 ELEFDGEA
+1311 TLEFDGEA

>member
-1 VKSFEIWRRAWLG
+1 MKTFQIWQRTLLAWL
-14 SLLLLLSV
+14 LLAVLS
-22 WSPALVSCKRNAEAP
+22 SALVSCKGSSQAP
-37 LVFTVGDIQAVHA
+37 LVFTVGDIRAVHA
-50 DVTVGEHPVPGEQR
+50 DVTVGTRPVQGEQR
-64 VSDGDRVAT
+64 VSDGDSVST

-96 FTLRGGKLE
+96 FTLHGGKLE
-105 LESGRVFVQGGIAA
+105 LEAGRVFVQGGVAA
-119 RTEVSLRGAS
+119 RTEVTLQGAS
-129 TTVASSAAAF
+129 TAVASSAAAF
-139 DSRGQ
+139 DSKGQ

-151 QGELMLNT
+151 QGELMLNA
-159 SGSQLRVG
+159 SGKQLRVS
-167 SGETASLDGK
+167 SGETATLDGK
-177 SSSVAPEKAFEDWT
+177 TSSVAPEKAFQDWT

-204 LSAIPNARAVN
+204 QSAIPNARAVN
-215 DRSDPGTDLV
+215 DRVDPGSDLV
-225 IRAQKV
+225 IRSQKV
-231 RVDIDGELAVTK
+231 AVDIDGELAVTK

-253 SSQHAKFQV
+253 ASQHAKLQL
-262 SLPGG
+262 SLPGS
-267 AIVSG
+267 AIVRR

-277 GGNTSSANLQT
+277 AGSTSSATLQA
-288 ARESGGLGAGL
+288 ARVADGLGAAL
-299 EFAGGGWLSGDLGGV
+299 SFAGGGWLSGDLGGV

-324 EYAEWLPTRA
+324 EYAEWLPTHA

-343 AANEKTATIGELS
+343 AASEKTGIVGELS
-356 VEVDATRSKTR
+356 VEVEATRSKTHF
-367 ILTTSAG
+367 LTASAG
-374 STLKDGAIHYR
+374 SAVKDGAIRYR
-385 RADDR
+385 QADVR
-390 PTGDLVVELSPN
+390 PTGDLVVELSPS

-417 RATDDPFVMI
+417 RANDDSFVMI
-427 RTEVPDLRE
+427 RTEVPERRE

-465 ILESLGPRD
+465 ILAGLGPRD

-479 AADQTLRPM
+479 AADQSLRPM
-488 GPAVPTAVS
+488 GPATPTAVTP
-497 AALREQVRAAL
+497 AVREQIRAAL

-514 GASNLGAALQQA
+514 GASNLGSALQQA
-526 SDVLDSPRRGERAG
+526 ADILDSPSRGELAG
-540 TGMVV
+540 SGMVV

-557 DAEHI
+557 DAEHL
-562 RSLIGRR
+562 RRLIGRR

-583 NADRWMLAKLVAGVG
+583 SADRWLLAKLVAGVG

-622 PTLRDVE
+622 PTLRDVV
-629 LDLGATVDR
+629 LDLGSTIDR

-669 RFRNGNQLVEESR
+669 RFRDGSKLVQESR
-682 PIYRTLAPAGQDIIK
+682 PIYRTAAPAGQDIIK
-697 RWVTAR
+697 RWVSAR
-703 IEDVSLRGEGV
+703 IEDIALRGEGI

-720 ATEHQLLTPWT
+720 ATENQLLTPWT

-757 PFAAQAEGVTV
+757 PFATQADNTIV

-782 GVSLREAAQAAVR
+782 GVSLIEAAEMAVR
-795 RVLTSA
+795 RVLKSA

-810 ARAATR
+810 ARAVTR
-816 PEIGREFRL
+816 PDIGREFSL
-825 DLSINGDGHA
+825 DLSINGGGHA
-835 TNVRVELVGDHAFDR
+835 TRVHVEIVGARGSDR
-850 VLERCVEGVVKSL
+850 VLDRCIEGVVKSL
-863 PFFATGALVNVTHQ
+863 PFFATGAVLNLTHTL
-877 FTVPESRSL
+877 TVPESRSL
-886 QRTQCSTAAKIS
+886 RRTQCSETSKVS

-905 WRARRAS
+905 WRARRS
-912 KGEPFSD
+912 NGERFSD
-919 TFVSAARACELST
+919 TYLTAARACELPT
-932 WADRRA
+932 WTDRRA
-938 LLLIYLEANA
+938 MLLMYLEEATS
-948 DLESWLQTASTLAVA
+948 DFDTWLQMAAALDTA
-963 GEPDAAAFLRRETL
+963 GEGDAAAFLRRETL
-977 RRVTTFQELQK
+977 RRVTTFQELRQ
-988 VSDLLTQDE
+988 VSELLTRDE
-997 PQIDDELDKAYK
+997 PKIDAELDKAYK
-1009 QAKNVADRLLVVRRF
+1009 QAGSDPARLAVVRRF
-1024 LRLAPHNGLARRRLL
+1024 LQLAPHNGLARRRLL

-1046 QNEALVLEIE
+1046 QREALVAEIE

-1061 PFADAGLLAQ
+1061 SFADAGLLAQ

-1078 VGLDA
+1078 IGLDA

-1127 RALPNDASVTLR
+1127 RALPNDAGVALR

-1184 AGARGTADA
+1184 AGARGGADA

-1218 SPPADDPI
+1218 SPPSDDPI
-1226 EVSVVRQNG
+1226 EVSVVRKNG
-1235 EKIAQ
+1235 EKVAQ

-1291 SNTPRLVTKEVDVSA
+1291 SNKPRLVTKEVDVSA
-1306 DGKPV
+1306 DGKSV

>member
-1 VKSFEIWRRAWLG
+1 MKPFEIWQRTLLG
-14 SLLLLLSV
+14 PLLLSLLG
-22 WSPALVSCKRNAEAP
+22 PALVSCKDRAQAP
-37 LVFTVGDIQAVHA
+37 LVFTVGDIRAVHT
-50 DVTVGEHPVPGEQR
+50 DVTVSKRLVQGEQR
-64 VSDGDRVAT
+64 LSDGDSVAT
-73 GPDGRARLR
+73 GADGRARVR

-90 VDAATR
+90 VDASTR
-96 FTLRGGKLE
+96 FTLHGSKLE
-105 LESGRVFVQGGIAA
+105 LETGRVFVQGGVAA
-119 RTEVSLRGAS
+119 RTEVTLRGAS
-129 TTVASSAAAF
+129 TTVTSSAAAF
-139 DSRGQ
+139 DDKGQ

-151 QGELMLNT
+151 QGELMLNAA
-159 SGSQLRVG
+159 GSQLRVG

-204 LSAIPNARAVN
+204 RSAIPNARAVN
-215 DRSDPGTDLV
+215 NRADPGTDLV
-225 IRAQKV
+225 IRSQKV
-231 RVDIDGELAVTK
+231 VVDIEGELAITK
-243 TRTTYFNGGS
+243 THTTYFNGGS
-253 SSQHAKFQV
+253 SSQHASLQL
-262 SLPGG
+262 SLPGS
-267 AIVSG
+267 AIVRR

-277 GGNTSSANLQT
+277 GGNTSSANLQ
-288 ARESGGLGAGL
+288 AAHEAGGLGAGL

-314 PAGQTLDFEL
+314 PAGQTLDFDL
-324 EYAEWLPTRA
+324 EYAEWLPTRV

-343 AANEKTATIGELS
+343 AANEQTGIVGELS
-356 VEVDATRSKTR
+356 VEVDASRSKTPF
-367 ILTTSAG
+367 LTASAG
-374 STLKDGAIHYR
+374 STVKDGTIHYR
-385 RADDR
+385 QADVR
-390 PTGDLVVELSPN
+390 PTGDLVVEFSPN
-402 VVRSNAARA
+402 VVRSKAARA

-417 RATDDPFVMI
+417 RATDDSFVMI
-427 RTEVPDLRE
+427 RTEVPERTE

-465 ILESLGPRD
+465 ILAGLGPRD

-488 GPAVPTAVS
+488 GPATPTAVS
-497 AALREQVRAAL
+497 PTVREQVRAAL

-514 GASNLGAALQQA
+514 GASNLGSALQQA
-526 SDVLDSPRRGERAG
+526 ADVLDSPSRGELAG
-540 TGMVV
+540 SGMVV

-562 RSLIGRR
+562 RRLVGRR

-583 NADRWMLAKLVAGVG
+583 SADRWMLAKLIAGVG

-610 RAGAKLLADALQ
+610 RAGATLLADALQ
-622 PTLRDVE
+622 PTLRDVD
-629 LDLGATVDR
+629 LDLGSTIDR

-669 RFRNGNQLVEESR
+669 RFRDGSKLVQESR
-682 PIYRTLAPAGQDIIK
+682 PIYRTAAPASQDIIK
-697 RWVTAR
+697 RWVSAR
-703 IEDVSLRGEGV
+703 IEDIAMRGEGI

-720 ATEHQLLTPWT
+720 AVENQLLTPWT

-757 PFAAQAEGVTV
+757 PFATQADDTIV

-782 GVSLREAAQAAVR
+782 GVSMREAAEAAVR
-795 RVLTSA
+795 RVLMSA

-816 PEIGREFRL
+816 PEIGREFSL

-835 TNVRVELVGDHAFDR
+835 TRVRVSLVGDSASDR
-850 VLERCVEGVVKSL
+850 VLDRCIEGVVKSL
-863 PFFATGALVNVTHQ
+863 PFFATGATMNVTH
-877 FTVPESRSL
+877 TLMVPESRSL
-886 QRTQCSTAAKIS
+886 RRTQCSAASKIS

-905 WRARRAS
+905 WRARRPS
-912 KGEPFSD
+912 GERFSD
-919 TFVSAARACELST
+919 TYLAAARACELPT
-932 WADRRA
+932 WTDRRA
-938 LLLIYLEANA
+938 MLLMYLEEANSDFETWLHMA
-948 DLESWLQTASTLAVA
+948 GALEVA
-963 GEPDAAAFLRRETL
+963 GEADAAAFLRRETL
-977 RRVTTFQELQK
+977 RRVTTFQQLQQ
-988 VSDLLTQDE
+988 VSELLTQDE
-997 PQIDDELDKAYK
+997 PKIDDELDKAYK
-1009 QAKNVADRLLVVRRF
+1009 QAGTDPDRLAVVRRF

-1039 SLLEALG
+1039 ALLEALG
-1046 QNEALVLEIE
+1046 QKEALVAEIE
-1056 NLRAE
+1056 SLRSE
-1061 PFADAGLLAQ
+1061 SFADAGLLAQ

-1127 RALPNDASVTLR
+1127 RALPNDAGVALR

-1184 AGARGTADA
+1184 AGARGSADA

-1218 SPPADDPI
+1218 SPPSDDPI
-1226 EVSVVRQNG
+1226 EVSVVRKNG
-1235 EKIAQ
+1235 ENAAQ

-1291 SNTPRLVTKEVDVSA
+1291 SNKPRLVTKEVDVSA
-1306 DGKPV
+1306 DGKSV

>member
-1 VKSFEIWRRAWLG
+1 MA
-14 SLLLLLSV
+14 
-22 WSPALVSCKRNAEAP
+22 
-37 LVFTVGDIQAVHA
+37 
-50 DVTVGEHPVPGEQR
+50 
-64 VSDGDRVAT
+64 
-73 GPDGRARLR
+73 
-82 LDDGTIVA
+82 
-90 VDAATR
+90 
-96 FTLRGGKLE
+96 
-105 LESGRVFVQGGIAA
+105 
-119 RTEVSLRGAS
+119 
-129 TTVASSAAAF
+129 
-139 DSRGQ
+139 
-144 KATVYCA
+144 
-151 QGELMLNT
+151 
-159 SGSQLRVG
+159 
-167 SGETASLDGK
+167 
-177 SSSVAPEKAFEDWT
+177 
-191 GGLAVPWTSPLGE
+191 
-204 LSAIPNARAVN
+204 
-215 DRSDPGTDLV
+215 
-225 IRAQKV
+225 
-231 RVDIDGELAVTK
+231 VDIDGELAVTK

-253 SSQHAKFQV
+253 AAQHAKLQL
-262 SLPGG
+262 SLPGS
-267 AIVSG
+267 AIVRR

-277 GGNTSSANLQT
+277 AGNTSSASLQT
-288 ARESGGLGAGL
+288 ARVFDGLGAGL
-299 EFAGGGWLSGDLGGV
+299 SFAGGGWLSGDLGGV

-324 EYAEWLPTRA
+324 EYAEWLPTHA

-343 AANEKTATIGELS
+343 AANEKTGIVGELS
-356 VEVDATRSKTR
+356 VEVEATRSKTHFS
-367 ILTTSAG
+367 TASAG
-374 STLKDGAIHYR
+374 SAVKDGAIRYR
-385 RADDR
+385 QADVR
-390 PTGDLVVELSPN
+390 PTGDLVVELSPS
-402 VVRSNAARA
+402 VVRESAARA

-417 RATDDPFVMI
+417 RANDDSFVMI
-427 RTEVPDLRE
+427 RTEVPERSE

-465 ILESLGPRD
+465 ILAGLGPRD

-479 AADQTLRPM
+479 AADQSLRPM
-488 GPAVPTAVS
+488 GPATPTAVS
-497 AALREQVRAAL
+497 PAVREQMRAAL

-514 GASNLGAALQQA
+514 GASNLGSALQQA
-526 SDVLDSPRRGERAG
+526 ADILDSPSRGELAG
-540 TGMVV
+540 SGMVV

-557 DAEHI
+557 DAEHL
-562 RSLIGRR
+562 RRLIGRR

-583 NADRWMLAKLVAGVG
+583 SADRWLLAKLVAGVG
-598 AVYEVADRADAA
+598 AVYEVGDRADAA

-622 PTLRDVE
+622 PTLRDVV
-629 LDLGATVDR
+629 LDLGPTIDR

-669 RFRNGNQLVEESR
+669 RFRDGSKLVAESR
-682 PIYRTLAPAGQDIIK
+682 PIYRTAAPAGQDIIK

-703 IEDVSLRGEGV
+703 IEDIALRGEGI

-720 ATEHQLLTPWT
+720 ATENQLLTPWT

-738 TGSESLAHRLLD
+738 SGSEALAHRLLD

-757 PFAAQAEGVTV
+757 PFATQADNTIV

-782 GVSLREAAQAAVR
+782 GVSLIEAAEMAVR
-795 RVLTSA
+795 RVLKSA

-810 ARAATR
+810 ARAVTR
-816 PEIGREFRL
+816 PDIGREFSL
-825 DLSINGDGHA
+825 DLSINGEGHA
-835 TNVRVELVGDHAFDR
+835 TRVHVEIVGDRGSDR
-850 VLERCVEGVVKSL
+850 VLDRCIEGVVKSL
-863 PFFATGALVNVTHQ
+863 PFFATGAVLNVTQ
-877 FTVPESRSL
+877 TLTVPESRSL
-886 QRTQCSTAAKIS
+886 RRTQCSEASKVS

-905 WRARRAS
+905 WRARRGN
-912 KGEPFSD
+912 GERFSD
-919 TFVSAARACELST
+919 TYLVAARTCELPT
-932 WADRRA
+932 WTDRRTM
-938 LLLIYLEANA
+938 LLMYLEEANS
-948 DLESWLQTASTLAVA
+948 DFETWLQMAGVLEMA
-963 GEPDAAAFLRRETL
+963 GEGDAAAFLRRETL
-977 RRVTTFQELQK
+977 RRVTTFQELRQ
-988 VSDLLTQDE
+988 VSELLTRDE
-997 PQIDDELDKAYK
+997 PKIDDELDKAYK
-1009 QAKNVADRLLVVRRF
+1009 QAGNDPARLAVVRRF

-1046 QNEALVLEIE
+1046 QKEALVAEIE

-1061 PFADAGLLAQ
+1061 SFADAGLLAQ

-1078 VGLDA
+1078 IGLDA

-1127 RALPNDASVTLR
+1127 RALPNDAGVALR

-1184 AGARGTADA
+1184 AGARGGADA

-1218 SPPADDPI
+1218 SPPSDDPI
-1226 EVSVVRQNG
+1226 EVSVIRKNG
-1235 EKIAQ
+1235 EKVAQ
-1240 SADLD
+1240 SANLD

-1291 SNTPRLVTKEVDVSA
+1291 SNKPRLVTKEVDVSA
-1306 DGKPV
+1306 DGKSV
-1311 ELEFDGEA
+1311 DLEFDGEA

>member
-1 VKSFEIWRRAWLG
+1 MNAFPIRRRALLG
-14 SLLLLLSV
+14 SLLPSVLSLALLSCQGR
-22 WSPALVSCKRNAEAP
+22 AQAP
-37 LVFTVGDIQAVHA
+37 LVYTVGDIQAVHTE
-50 DVTVGEHPVPGEQR
+50 VTVSKRAVHGEQR
-64 VSDGDRVAT
+64 LSDGDVVVT

-96 FTLRGGKLE
+96 FTLHGSKLE
-105 LESGRVFVQGGIAA
+105 LETGRLFVQGGVAA
-119 RTEVSLRGAS
+119 RTEVTLRGA
-129 TTVASSAAAF
+129 TTAVASSAAAF
-139 DSRGQ
+139 DSQGQ
-144 KATVYCA
+144 RAKVYCA
-151 QGELMLNT
+151 QGELTLNA
-159 SGSQLRVG
+159 SGGQLHVA
-167 SGETASLDGK
+167 SGETATLDGK
-177 SSSVAPEKAFEDWT
+177 TNQVAPEKAFEDWT

-204 LSAIPNARAVN
+204 RSAIPNARALN
-215 DRSDPGTDLV
+215 DGSDAGTDLV
-225 IRAQKV
+225 IRAQQV
-231 RVDIDGELAVTK
+231 AVEIDGELAVTK
-243 TRTTYFNGGS
+243 THTTYFNGGS
-253 SSQHAKFQV
+253 SSNHAKFQL
-262 SLPGG
+262 SLPNG
-267 AIVSG
+267 AIVRG
-272 VTRSI
+272 VRRSV
-277 GGNTSSANLQT
+277 GGNTSYAELRAAHAT
-288 ARESGGLGAGL
+288 EGLGAAL

-324 EYAEWLPTRA
+324 EYAEWLPTR
-334 GRAAYRFPM
+334 GDRAAYRFPM
-343 AANEKTATIGELS
+343 AAEKAGVVGELA
-356 VEVDATRSKTR
+356 VEVDTTRSKSPF
-367 ILTTSAG
+367 LTASAG
-374 STLKDGAIHYR
+374 STVKDGTVRYR
-385 RADDR
+385 QADVR

-402 VVRSNAARA
+402 VVRPNAARA

-427 RTEVPDLRE
+427 RTEVPERSG

-465 ILESLGPRD
+465 ILAGLGPRD

-479 AADQTLRPM
+479 AADQTVRPM
-488 GPAVPTAVS
+488 GPATPTAVS
-497 AALREQVRAAL
+497 AAVREQVRTAL

-514 GASNLGAALQQA
+514 GASNLGSALQQA
-526 SDVLDSPRRGERAG
+526 ADILDSPSRGPLAG
-540 TGMVV
+540 SGMVV

-557 DAEHI
+557 DAEHL
-562 RSLIGRR
+562 RRLIGRR

-583 NADRWMLAKLVAGVG
+583 SADRWLLAKLVAGVG

-629 LDLGATVDR
+629 LDLGSTIDR
-638 IYPREG
+638 LYPREG

-669 RFRNGNQLVEESR
+669 RFRDGNRLVEESR
-682 PIYRTLAPAGQDIIK
+682 PIYRTVAPQAQDIIK

-703 IEDVSLRGEGV
+703 IEDVAMRDEGV

-720 ATEHQLLTPWT
+720 AAENQLLTPWT
-731 SWFFPGE
+731 SWFFRNE
-738 TGSESLAHRLLD
+738 DHSEPLAHRLLD
-750 LSPLYDT
+750 LSPSYDT
-757 PFAAQAEGVTV
+757 PFATRADNTIAS
-768 TGSTLLEPPRTFGG
+768 GSTLLEPPRTFGG
-782 GVSLREAAQAAVR
+782 GVSLREAAEAAVR
-795 RVLTSA
+795 RTLTSA

-835 TNVRVELVGDHAFDR
+835 TRVRVELVGDRSDR
-850 VLERCVEGVVKSL
+850 VLERCIEGVVKSL
-863 PFFATGALVNVTHQ
+863 PFFAAGAVVNVQ
-877 FTVPESRSL
+877 QELTVPESRSS
-886 QRTQCSTAAKIS
+886 QRTQCSAASKVA
-898 LPLRKSI
+898 LPLRKII
-905 WRARRAS
+905 WRARWGQSETLPQMYLA
-912 KGEPFSD
+912 
-919 TFVSAARACELST
+919 AARACELPT
-932 WADRRA
+932 WTDRRA
-938 LLLIYLEANA
+938 MLLLQLEGNA
-948 DLESWLQTASTLAVA
+948 DPETWLRMAAAVEEL
-963 GEPDAAAFLRRETL
+963 GEADAAAFLRRETL
-977 RRVTTFQELQK
+977 RRVTTFEELRK
-988 VSDLLTQDE
+988 VAALLTQDE

-1009 QAKNVADRLLVVRRF
+1009 QAGSDPARLAVVRRF

-1039 SLLEALG
+1039 ALLEALG
-1046 QNEALVLEIE
+1046 QKEALIAEIE
-1056 NLRAE
+1056 SLRGE

-1078 VGLDA
+1078 IGLDA

-1127 RALPNDASVTLR
+1127 RAVPNDAGVALR

-1152 ATRLLDRVAQT
+1152 ATRLLDRITQT

-1178 TQAVLL
+1178 AQAVLL

-1193 EVEAELERRLLR
+1193 EVEAELDRRLLR

-1226 EVSVVRQNG
+1226 EVSVVRSRG
-1235 EKIAQ
+1235 EKVAQ

-1256 ERGDGTARISLK
+1256 ERGDGTAHISLK

-1291 SNTPRLVTKEVDVSA
+1291 SNRPRLVTKEIDVSA
-1306 DGKPV
+1306 DGKSV
-1311 ELEFDGEA
+1311 ELAFDGEA

>member
-1 VKSFEIWRRAWLG
+1 MKPFKIWQAALLG
-14 SLLLLLSV
+14 SLLLSE
-22 WSPALVSCKRNAEAP
+22 LVSCKGSSQAP
-37 LVFTVGDIQAVHA
+37 LTFTVGDIRAVHA
-50 DVTVGEHPVPGEQR
+50 DVTVSKRPVQGEQR
-64 VSDGDRVAT
+64 LSDGDSVAT

-96 FTLRGGKLE
+96 FTLHGSKLE
-105 LESGRVFVQGGIAA
+105 LETGRVFVQGGVAA
-119 RTEVSLRGAS
+119 RTEVTLRGTS

-144 KATVYCA
+144 KAMVYCA
-151 QGELMLNT
+151 QGELMLNA

-191 GGLAVPWTSPLGE
+191 GGLAVPWTSALGE
-204 LSAIPNARAVN
+204 RSAIPNVRAVN
-215 DRSDPGTDLV
+215 DRTDPGTDLV
-225 IRAQKV
+225 IRSQKV
-231 RVDIDGELAVTK
+231 VVDIDGELAVTK

-253 SSQHAKFQV
+253 SSQHAKLQLA
-262 SLPGG
+262 LPSS
-267 AIVSG
+267 AIVRG

-277 GGNTSSANLQT
+277 GGKTSSANLQ
-288 ARESGGLGAGL
+288 AAHEAAGLGAGL
-299 EFAGGGWLSGDLGGV
+299 AFAGGGWLSGDLGGV

-343 AANEKTATIGELS
+343 AADEKTGIVGELS
-356 VEVDATRSKTR
+356 VEVDATRTKTPF
-367 ILTTSAG
+367 LTASAG
-374 STLKDGAIHYR
+374 STVKDGTVHYR
-385 RADDR
+385 QADVR

-402 VVRSNAARA
+402 VVRESAARA
-411 YVVNAP
+411 YVVNAQ
-417 RATDDPFVMI
+417 RANDDPFVMI
-427 RTEVPDLRE
+427 RTEVPERSE
-436 AGVTLAVVV
+436 ASVTLAVVV

-465 ILESLGPRD
+465 ILEGLGPRD
-474 SLVVL
+474 KLVVL

-488 GPAVPTAVS
+488 GPAAPTAVS
-497 AALREQVRAAL
+497 SAVREQVRAAL
-508 GSLRAG
+508 GSLRAS
-514 GASNLGAALQQA
+514 GASNLGSALQQA
-526 SDVLDSPRRGERAG
+526 ADILDSPSRGELAG
-540 TGMVV
+540 SGMVV

-562 RSLIGRR
+562 RRLIARR

-583 NADRWMLAKLVAGVG
+583 SADRWLLAKLVAGVG
-598 AVYEVADRADAA
+598 AVYEVGDRADAA

-622 PTLRDVE
+622 PTLRDVD
-629 LDLGATVDR
+629 LDLGSTVDR

-669 RFRNGNQLVEESR
+669 RFRDGSKLVKESR
-682 PIYRTLAPAGQDIIK
+682 PIYRTLLPPGQDIIK

-703 IEDVSLRGEGV
+703 IEDVATRGEGAP
-714 EPAIVL
+714 PAIVL
-720 ATEHQLLTPWT
+720 ATENQLLTPWT

-738 TGSESLAHRLLD
+738 TGSESLAHRLLE

-757 PFAAQAEGVTV
+757 PFATEADDTIV
-768 TGSTLLEPPRTFGG
+768 TGSSLLEPPRTFGG

-795 RVLTSA
+795 RVLMSA

-816 PEIGREFRL
+816 PEIGREFSL

-835 TNVRVELVGDHAFDR
+835 TRVHVALLGDHAFDR

-863 PFFATGALVNVTHQ
+863 PFFATGAIVNVTHTL
-877 FTVPESRSL
+877 TVPESRSL
-886 QRTQCSTAAKIS
+886 RRTQCSEASKVS

-905 WRARRAS
+905 WRARRPGS
-912 KGEPFSD
+912 GERFSD
-919 TFVSAARACELST
+919 TFLAAARACELPT

-938 LLLIYLEANA
+938 LLLIYLEGNS
-948 DLESWLQTASTLAVA
+948 DLETWLQLAGALELA
-963 GEPDAAAFLRRETL
+963 GETDAAAFLRRETL
-977 RRVTTFQELQK
+977 RRVTTFQQLQR
-988 VSDLLTQDE
+988 VSELLTRDE
-997 PQIDDELDKAYK
+997 PEIDDELDRAYK
-1009 QAKNVADRLLVVRRF
+1009 QARSDSDRLAVARRF

-1046 QNEALVLEIE
+1046 QRDALVAEID

-1061 PFADAGLLAQ
+1061 SFADAGLLAQ

-1078 VGLDA
+1078 IGLDA

-1127 RALPNDASVTLR
+1127 RALPNDAGVALR

-1184 AGARGTADA
+1184 AGARGSADA
-1193 EVEAELERRLLR
+1193 EVNAELERRLLR

-1226 EVSVVRQNG
+1226 EISVVRKNG
-1235 EKIAQ
+1235 EKVAQ

-1256 ERGDGTARISLK
+1256 ERGDGSARISLK

-1291 SNTPRLVTKEVDVSA
+1291 SNQPRLVTKEVDVSA
-1306 DGKPV
+1306 DGKSV

>member
-1 VKSFEIWRRAWLG
+1 MKAFKIWQATLLG
-14 SLLLLLSV
+14 SLLLSAL
-22 WSPALVSCKRNAEAP
+22 SPALVSCKGRSQAP
-37 LVFTVGDIQAVHA
+37 LAFTIGDIQAVHA
-50 DVTVGEHPVPGEQR
+50 DVTVGRRPVQGEQR
-64 VSDGDRVAT
+64 LSDGDSVAT

-96 FTLRGGKLE
+96 FTLHGSKLE
-105 LESGRVFVQGGIAA
+105 LESGRVFVQGGVAA
-119 RTEVSLRGAS
+119 RTEVTLRGAS
-129 TTVASSAAAF
+129 TAVASSAAAF
-139 DSRGQ
+139 DSTGQ
-144 KATVYCA
+144 KVTVYCA
-151 QGELMLNT
+151 QGELMLNA

-167 SGETASLDGK
+167 SGETASLEGN
-177 SSSVAPEKAFEDWT
+177 SRSVAPEKAFEDWT

-204 LSAIPNARAVN
+204 RSAIPNARAMN

-225 IRAQKV
+225 IRSQKV
-231 RVDIDGELAVTK
+231 AVDIDGELAVTK

-253 SSQHAKFQV
+253 SSQHAEFQL
-262 SLPGG
+262 SLPKG
-267 AIVSG
+267 AIVRG
-272 VTRSI
+272 VSRSI
-277 GGNTSSANLQT
+277 GGKSSAANLQA
-288 ARESGGLGAGL
+288 ARVAEGLGAGL
-299 EFAGGGWLSGDLGGV
+299 SFAGSGWLSGDLGGI

-343 AANEKTATIGELS
+343 AGNEKTSIVGQLS
-356 VEVDATRSKTR
+356 VEVDTTHSKTPF
-367 ILTTSAG
+367 LTASAG
-374 STLKDGAIHYR
+374 ATVKDGIIRYR
-385 RADDR
+385 QADLR
-390 PTGDLVVELSPN
+390 PTGDLVVELSPK
-402 VVRSNAARA
+402 VVRPNAARA
-411 YVVNAP
+411 YVVNAE

-445 DSSMSVGSAALETE
+445 DSSMSVGSPGLETE

-465 ILESLGPRD
+465 ILEGLGPRD

-488 GPAVPTAVS
+488 GPAAPTAVS
-497 AALREQVRAAL
+497 PAVRQQVRAAL
-508 GSLRAG
+508 GSLRPG
-514 GASNLGAALQQA
+514 GASNLGSALQQA
-526 SDVLDSPRRGERAG
+526 ADVLDSPSRGELAG
-540 TGMVV
+540 SGMVV

-557 DAEHI
+557 DAERI
-562 RSLIGRR
+562 RRLIGRR

-577 AVAVGA
+577 AVAVGSS
-583 NADRWMLAKLVAGVG
+583 ADRWLLAKLVAGVG
-598 AVYEVADRADAA
+598 AIYEVGDRADAA

-622 PTLRDVE
+622 PTLRDVD
-629 LDLGATVDR
+629 LDLGSTIDR

-644 RAVLAGSTV
+644 FAVLAGSTV

-669 RFRNGNQLVEESR
+669 RFRDGNKLVQESR
-682 PIYRTLAPAGQDIIK
+682 PIYRTVAPPSQDIIK

-703 IEDVSLRGEGV
+703 IEDVATRGEGV

-720 ATEHQLLTPWT
+720 ATENQLLTPWT

-757 PFAAQAEGVTV
+757 PFAAQADDTIV
-768 TGSTLLEPPRTFGG
+768 TGSSLLEPPRSFGG
-782 GVSLREAAQAAVR
+782 GVSLREAAEAAVR

-801 AGAVRACRD
+801 AGAIRACRD

-816 PEIGREFRL
+816 PEIGREFSL
-825 DLSINGDGHA
+825 DLSINGDGQA
-835 TNVRVELVGDHAFDR
+835 TRVRVQLVGDRASDR
-850 VLERCVEGVVKSL
+850 VLDRCIEGVVKSL
-863 PFFATGALVNVTHQ
+863 PFFATGAIVNVTHKL
-877 FTVPESRSL
+877 TVPESRSSR
-886 QRTQCSTAAKIS
+886 RTQCSAASKVS

-905 WRARRAS
+905 WRARRPDS
-912 KGEPFSD
+912 GERFSD
-919 TFVSAARACELST
+919 TYLAAARACELPSWT
-932 WADRRA
+932 DRRA
-938 LLLIYLEANA
+938 MLLMHLEGTS
-948 DLESWLQTASTLAVA
+948 DLETWLQMAGALERA
-963 GEPDAAAFLRRETL
+963 GETDAAAFLRHETL
-977 RRVTTFQELQK
+977 RRVTTFQQLQQ
-988 VSDLLTQDE
+988 VSNWLTLDE
-997 PQIDDELDKAYK
+997 PKIDDEFDRAYK
-1009 QAKNVADRLLVVRRF
+1009 QAGSNPDRLAVTRRF

-1046 QNEALVLEIE
+1046 QKEALVAEIE

-1078 VGLDA
+1078 IGLDA

-1117 EAGAAYDSLA
+1117 EAGAAYDGLA
-1127 RALPNDASVTLR
+1127 RALPNDAGVTLR

-1178 TQAVLL
+1178 AQAVLL

-1218 SPPADDPI
+1218 SAPADDPI
-1226 EVSVVRQNG
+1226 EVSVVRANG
-1235 EKIAQ
+1235 EKVAQ

-1276 RPAKAKLAALILDRE
+1276 RPAKAKLAALILNRE
-1291 SNTPRLVTKEVDVSA
+1291 SNEPRLVTKEVDVSA
-1306 DGKPV
+1306 DGKSV
-1311 ELEFDGEA
+1311 VLEFDGEA

>member
-1 VKSFEIWRRAWLG
+1 MKASQIWQRALLG
-14 SLLLLLSV
+14 WLLLS
-22 WSPALVSCKRNAEAP
+22 ALMSCKGSAQAP
-37 LVFTVGDIQAVHA
+37 LVFTVGDIRAVHA
-50 DVTVGEHPVPGEQR
+50 DVMVGRRAVQGEQR
-64 VSDGDRVAT
+64 LSDGDSVAT
-73 GPDGRARLR
+73 GPDGRARVR

-96 FTLRGGKLE
+96 FTLHGSKLE
-105 LESGRVFVQGGIAA
+105 LETGRVFVQGGVAA
-119 RTEVSLRGAS
+119 RTEVTLRGAS
-129 TTVASSAAAF
+129 ITVASSAAAF
-139 DSRGQ
+139 DSKSQ

-151 QGELMLNT
+151 QGELLLNA

-167 SGETASLDGK
+167 SGETASLDGNG
-177 SSSVAPEKAFEDWT
+177 SSVAPEKAFEDWT

-204 LSAIPNARAVN
+204 RSAIPNARTVN
-215 DRSDPGTDLV
+215 ERSDPGTDLV
-225 IRAQKV
+225 IRSQRV
-231 RVDIDGELAVTK
+231 VVDIDGELAVTK

-253 SSQHAKFQV
+253 SSQRAKLQL
-262 SLPGG
+262 SLPDS
-267 AIVSG
+267 AIVRA
-272 VTRSI
+272 VTRSLS
-277 GGNTSSANLQT
+277 GHKSSANLQA
-288 ARESGGLGAGL
+288 ARVGEGLGAGL
-299 EFAGGGWLSGDLGGV
+299 AFAGGGWLSGDLGGV

-343 AANEKTATIGELS
+343 AANEKTGTVGELS
-356 VEVDATRSKTR
+356 VEVDATRSKTPF
-367 ILTTSAG
+367 LTASAG
-374 STLKDGAIHYR
+374 STVKDGTVHYR
-385 RADDR
+385 QADVR
-390 PTGDLVVELSPN
+390 PSGDLVVELSPH
-402 VVRSNAARA
+402 VVRSNTARA
-411 YVVNAP
+411 YVVNAQ
-417 RATDDPFVMI
+417 RASEDPFVMI
-427 RTEVPDLRE
+427 RTEVPDLRK

-465 ILESLGPRD
+465 ILEGLGPRD
-474 SLVVL
+474 QLVVL
-479 AADQTLRPM
+479 AADQTVRPM
-488 GPAVPTAVS
+488 GPAAPSAVS
-497 AALREQVRAAL
+497 PAVREQVRTAL
-508 GSLRAG
+508 GSLRAS
-514 GASNLGAALQQA
+514 GASNLGSALQQA
-526 SDVLDSPRRGERAG
+526 ADVLDSPSRGELAG
-540 TGMVV
+540 SGMVV

-557 DAEHI
+557 DAERI
-562 RSLIGRR
+562 RRLIGRR

-577 AVAVGA
+577 AVAVGPS
-583 NADRWMLAKLVAGVG
+583 ADRWLLAKLVAGVG
-598 AVYEVADRADAA
+598 AVYEVGDRADAA

-629 LDLGATVDR
+629 LDLGTTVDR

-660 GKLPTHVGF
+660 GKLPTHIGF
-669 RFRNGNQLVEESR
+669 RFRDGNQLVKESR
-682 PIYRTLAPAGQDIIK
+682 PLYRTLAPPQQDIIK
-697 RWVTAR
+697 RWVAAR
-703 IEDVSLRGEGV
+703 IEDVAMRGEGV

-720 ATEHQLLTPWT
+720 ATENQLLTPWT

-738 TGSESLAHRLLD
+738 SGSEPLAHRLLD

-757 PFAAQAEGVTV
+757 PYAMQAEGVLA

-782 GVSLREAAQAAVR
+782 GVSLREAAEAAVR

-816 PEIGREFRL
+816 PEIGREFSL

-835 TNVRVELVGDHAFDR
+835 TRVRVLLVRERGFDR
-850 VLERCVEGVVKSL
+850 VLERCIEGVVKSL
-863 PFFATGALVNVTHQ
+863 PFFAAGAVVNVTHTL
-877 FTVPESRSL
+877 TVPESRSL
-886 QRTQCSTAAKIS
+886 RRTQCSAAAKIS
-898 LPLRKSI
+898 LPLRKSL
-905 WRARRAS
+905 WRARRSAS
-912 KGEPFSD
+912 GEPFSD
-919 TFVSAARACELST
+919 TYLAAARACELPT

-938 LLLIYLEANA
+938 LLLIYLEANS
-948 DLESWLQTASTLAVA
+948 DLEAWLQQAGALELA
-963 GEPDAAAFLRRETL
+963 GESDAAAFLRRETL
-977 RRVTTFQELQK
+977 RRVTTFQQLQR
-988 VSDLLTQDE
+988 VSELLTLGE
-997 PQIDDELDKAYK
+997 PKIDDELDKAYK
-1009 QAKNVADRLLVVRRF
+1009 QAGTDPQRLAVVRRF

-1046 QNEALVLEIE
+1046 QKEALVAEIE

-1061 PFADAGLLAQ
+1061 SFADAGLLVQ

-1078 VGLDA
+1078 IGLDA

-1127 RALPNDASVTLR
+1127 RVLPNDAGVALR

-1184 AGARGTADA
+1184 AGARGGADA

-1205 TALPDVQSVVMIQ
+1205 TALPDVQSVVIIQ

-1226 EVSVVRQNG
+1226 EVSVVRKNG
-1235 EKIAQ
+1235 EKVAQ

-1256 ERGDGTARISLK
+1256 ERGDGAARISLK

-1291 SNTPRLVTKEVDVSA
+1291 SNQPRLVTKEVDVSA
-1306 DGKPV
+1306 DGKSV
-1311 ELEFDGEA
+1311 ELEFDGAA

>member
-1 VKSFEIWRRAWLG
+1 MNTFTIGARALLG
-14 SLLLLLSV
+14 SLLLSVLSPVLLS
-22 WSPALVSCKRNAEAP
+22 CKERSEAP
-37 LVFTVGDIQAVHA
+37 LVFTVGDIQAVHTE
-50 DVTVGEHPVPGEQR
+50 VTVSKRPVQGEQR
-64 VSDGDRVAT
+64 LSDGDSVVT
-73 GPDGRARLR
+73 GADGRARLR

-96 FTLRGGKLE
+96 FTLHGSKLE
-105 LESGRVFVQGGIAA
+105 LETGRVFVQGGVAA
-119 RTEVSLRGAS
+119 RTEVTLKGAS

-139 DSRGQ
+139 ESQGQ
-144 KATVYCA
+144 QAKVYCA
-151 QGELMLNT
+151 QGELILNA
-159 SGSQLRVG
+159 SGTQLRVA
-167 SGETASLDGK
+167 SGETATLDGK
-177 SSSVAPEKAFEDWT
+177 NKRVAPEKAFEDWT

-204 LSAIPNARAVN
+204 RSAIPNARARG

-225 IRAQKV
+225 IRAQQV
-231 RVDIDGELAVTK
+231 SVDIDGELAITK

-253 SSQHAKFQV
+253 ASQHAKLQL
-262 SLPGG
+262 SLPSG
-267 AIVSG
+267 AIVRR
-272 VTRSI
+272 VTRSV
-277 GGNTSSANLQT
+277 GGSTSAAHLQ
-288 ARESGGLGAGL
+288 AAHAAEGVGAAL

-314 PAGQTLDFEL
+314 SAGQTLDFEL
-324 EYAEWLPTRA
+324 EYAEWLPTR
-334 GRAAYRFPM
+334 GSRAAYRFPM
-343 AANEKTATIGELS
+343 AAEKAGSVGELS
-356 VEVDATRSKTR
+356 VEVDATRSKSPF
-367 ILTTSAG
+367 LTASAG
-374 STLKDGAIHYR
+374 STVKDATVHYR
-385 RADDR
+385 QADVR

-402 VVRSNAARA
+402 VVRPNIARA
-411 YVVNAP
+411 YVVNGP
-417 RATDDPFVMI
+417 RATEDPFVMI
-427 RTEVPDLRE
+427 RTEVPERSG

-465 ILESLGPRD
+465 ILAGLGPRD

-488 GPAVPTAVS
+488 GPATPTAVS
-497 AALREQVRAAL
+497 PVVREQVRAAL

-514 GASNLGAALQQA
+514 GASNLGSALQQA
-526 SDVLDSPRRGERAG
+526 ADILDSPSRGALAG
-540 TGMVV
+540 SGMVV

-562 RSLIGRR
+562 RRLIGRR

-577 AVAVGA
+577 AVAVGPS
-583 NADRWMLAKLVAGVG
+583 ADRWLLAKLVAGVG
-598 AVYEVADRADAA
+598 EVYEVGDRADAA
-610 RAGAKLLADALQ
+610 RAGAKLLAAALQ

-629 LDLGATVDR
+629 LDLGSSIDR
-638 IYPREG
+638 LYPREG

-660 GKLPTHVGF
+660 GQLPTHIGF
-669 RFRNGNQLVEESR
+669 RFRDGNQLVQESR
-682 PIYRTLAPAGQDIIK
+682 PIYRTVAPQAQDIIK

-703 IEDVSLRGEGV
+703 IEDVAMRDEGV

-720 ATEHQLLTPWT
+720 ATENQLLTPWT

-738 TGSESLAHRLLD
+738 NGSESLAHRLLD
-750 LSPLYDT
+750 LSPSYDT
-757 PFAAQAEGVTV
+757 PFATRADDAIAS
-768 TGSTLLEPPRTFGG
+768 GSTLLEPPRAFGG
-782 GVSLREAAQAAVR
+782 GVSLREAAEAAVR

-810 ARAATR
+810 ARAVTR
-816 PEIGREFRL
+816 PEIGRVFSL
-825 DLSINGDGHA
+825 DLSISGDGHA
-835 TNVRVELVGDHAFDR
+835 TRVRVELVGDRADR
-850 VLERCVEGVVKSL
+850 VLERCIEGVVKSL
-863 PFFATGALVNVTHQ
+863 PFFAAGAVVNMQHQ
-877 FTVPESRSL
+877 LTVPESRSTR
-886 QRTQCSTAAKIS
+886 RTQCSTASKVS
-898 LPLRKSI
+898 LPLRKMI
-905 WRARRAS
+905 WRARRGS
-912 KGEPFSD
+912 GERLSD
-919 TFVSAARACELST
+919 TYLAAARACELPT
-932 WADRRA
+932 WTDRRA
-938 LLLIYLEANA
+938 LLLLYLEGNS
-948 DLESWLQTASTLAVA
+948 DLETWLQMAGALEVA
-963 GEPDAAAFLRRETL
+963 GEADAAAFLRRETL
-977 RRVTTFQELQK
+977 RRVTTFQELRK

-997 PQIDDELDKAYK
+997 PKIDDELDKAYK
-1009 QAKNVADRLLVVRRF
+1009 QAGSDPARLTVVRRF

-1039 SLLEALG
+1039 ALLEALG
-1046 QNEALVLEIE
+1046 QKEALIAEIDG
-1056 NLRAE
+1056 LRAE

-1078 VGLDA
+1078 IGLDA

-1127 RALPNDASVTLR
+1127 RAVPNDAGVALR

-1152 ATRLLDRVAQT
+1152 ATRLLDRITQT

-1178 TQAVLL
+1178 AQAVLL
-1184 AGARGTADA
+1184 AGARGGADA
-1193 EVEAELERRLLR
+1193 EVEAELDRRLLR

-1218 SPPADDPI
+1218 SPPSDDPI
-1226 EVSVVRQNG
+1226 EVRVVRSNG
-1235 EKIAQ
+1235 EKVAQ

-1276 RPAKAKLAALILDRE
+1276 RPAKAKVAALILDRE
-1291 SNTPRLVTKEVDVSA
+1291 SNRPRLVTKEVEVSA
-1306 DGKPV
+1306 DGKSV
-1311 ELEFDGEA
+1311 ELAFDGVA

>member
-1 VKSFEIWRRAWLG
+1 MSTFGIQQRALLG
-14 SLLLLLSV
+14 SLLLSLLS
-22 WSPALVSCKRNAEAP
+22 WPLVSCHGRSQAP
-37 LVFTVGDIQAVHA
+37 LVFTVGDIQAVHTE
-50 DVTVGEHPVPGEQR
+50 VTVSKRPVQGEQR
-64 VSDGDRVAT
+64 LSDGDSVAT

-96 FTLRGGKLE
+96 FTLHGSKLE
-105 LESGRVFVQGGIAA
+105 LESGRVFVQGGAAA
-119 RTEVSLRGAS
+119 RTEVTLRGAS

-139 DSRGQ
+139 DSQ
-144 KATVYCA
+144 SPQAKVYCA
-151 QGELMLNT
+151 QGELMLNAA
-159 SGSQLRVG
+159 GSQLRVS
-167 SGETASLDGK
+167 SGETATLDGK
-177 SSSVAPEKAFEDWT
+177 DNRVAPEKAFEDWT

-204 LSAIPNARAVN
+204 RSAIPSARAIN

-231 RVDIDGELAVTK
+231 AVDIDGELAVTK

-253 SSQHAKFQV
+253 SSQHAKLQL
-262 SLPGG
+262 SLPSG
-267 AIVSG
+267 AIVRG
-272 VTRSI
+272 VTRTI
-277 GGNTSSANLQT
+277 GGNTSSATLQA
-288 ARESGGLGAGL
+288 ARESGATGAAL
-299 EFAGGGWLSGDLGGV
+299 EFAGGGWLSGDLGSV

-324 EYAEWLPTRA
+324 EYAEWLPTR
-334 GRAAYRFPM
+334 GDRAAYRFPM
-343 AANEKTATIGELS
+343 AASESKGIVGELS
-356 VEVDATRSKTR
+356 VDVDVSRSKSPF
-367 ILTTSAG
+367 LTASAS
-374 STLKDGAIHYR
+374 STVKDGVVHYR
-385 RADDR
+385 QADLR

-402 VVRSNAARA
+402 VVRRNTARA
-411 YVVNAP
+411 YVVSAP
-417 RATDDPFVMI
+417 RANEDPFVMI
-427 RTEVPDLRE
+427 RTEVPERSE
-436 AGVTLAVVV
+436 AGVTLAVVI

-465 ILESLGPRD
+465 IVEGLGPRD

-479 AADQTLRPM
+479 AADQTVRAM
-488 GPAVPTAVS
+488 GPTTPTAVS
-497 AALREQVRAAL
+497 PAVRGQVRAAL

-514 GASNLGAALQQA
+514 GASNVGSALQQA
-526 SDVLDSPRRGERAG
+526 ADILDSPSRGELAG
-540 TGMVV
+540 SGMVV

-562 RSLIGRR
+562 RRLIGRR

-583 NADRWMLAKLVAGVG
+583 SADRWMLAKLVTGVG
-598 AVYEVADRADAA
+598 AVYEVGDRADAA

-629 LDLGATVDR
+629 LDLGSTVDR

-669 RFRNGNQLVEESR
+669 RFRDGSKLVQESR
-682 PIYRTLAPAGQDIIK
+682 PVYRTVAPHGQDILK

-703 IEDVSLRGEGV
+703 IEDVATRGEGV

-720 ATEHQLLTPWT
+720 AVENQLLTPWT
-731 SWFFPGE
+731 SWFFPQE

-757 PFAAQAEGVTV
+757 PFATQADDTVV

-782 GVSLREAAQAAVR
+782 GVSLREAAEAAVR
-795 RVLTSA
+795 RVLMSA

-816 PEIGREFRL
+816 PEISREFSL

-835 TNVRVELVGDHAFDR
+835 TRVHVELVGNRGGDR
-850 VLERCVEGVVKSL
+850 VLERCIEGVVKSL
-863 PFFATGALVNVTHQ
+863 PFFAAGAVVNVRQ
-877 FTVPESRSL
+877 ELTVPEGRSSR
-886 QRTQCSTAAKIS
+886 RTQCSAASKVS

-905 WRARRAS
+905 WRARSSVSR
-912 KGEPFSD
+912 ERFSD
-919 TFVSAARACELST
+919 AYIAAARACELPT
-932 WADRRA
+932 WTDRRA
-938 LLLIYLEANA
+938 LLLLYLEGNP
-948 DLESWLQTASTLAVA
+948 DLEAWLQMATALEQA
-963 GEPDAAAFLRRETL
+963 GETDAAAFLRRETL
-977 RRVTTFQELQK
+977 RRVTSFEQLQRL
-988 VSDLLTQDE
+988 SSLLTRDE
-997 PQIDDELDKAYK
+997 PKIDDELNKAYK
-1009 QAKNVADRLLVVRRF
+1009 QAESDTERLAVTRRF

-1046 QNEALVLEIE
+1046 QKEALIAEIE
-1056 NLRAE
+1056 NLRGE
-1061 PFADAGLLAQ
+1061 PVADAGLLAQ

-1078 VGLDA
+1078 IGQDA

-1095 APQDPWTL
+1095 APRDPWTL

-1127 RALPNDASVTLR
+1127 RALPNDAAVALR

-1152 ATRLLDRVAQT
+1152 STRLLDRIAQT

-1184 AGARGTADA
+1184 AGARGGTDA
-1193 EVEAELERRLLR
+1193 EIDAELDRRLLR
-1205 TALPDVQSVVMIQ
+1205 TALPDVQSIVMVQ
-1218 SPPADDPI
+1218 SPPSDDPI
-1226 EVSVVRQNG
+1226 QVSVVRAKG
-1235 EKIAQ
+1235 EKVAQ

-1268 RALELGPS
+1268 RTLELGPS
-1276 RPAKAKLAALILDRE
+1276 RPARAKVAALILNRE
-1291 SNTPRLVTKEVDVSA
+1291 SNEPRLVTKEVEVSA
-1306 DGKPV
+1306 DGKSV
-1311 ELEFDGEA
+1311 VLEFDGEA

>member
-1 VKSFEIWRRAWLG
+1 MSTFRLWRAAWLCA
-14 SLLLLLSV
+14 LSFSTL
-22 WSPALVSCKRNAEAP
+22 SPALVSCRGNAQAP
-37 LVFTVGDIQAVHA
+37 LVFTVGDIRAVHA
-50 DVTVGEHPVPGEQR
+50 DVTASKRPVQGEQR
-64 VSDGDRVAT
+64 LSDGDSVAT

-90 VDAATR
+90 VDGATR
-96 FTLRGGKLE
+96 FTLHGSKLE
-105 LESGRVFVQGGIAA
+105 LETGRVFVQGGVAA
-119 RTEVSLRGAS
+119 RTEVTLRGAS
-129 TTVASSAAAF
+129 TTVAASAAAF
-139 DSRGQ
+139 DSKDQ

-151 QGELMLNT
+151 QGELMLNVA
-159 SGSQLRVG
+159 GRQVRVS

-177 SSSVAPEKAFEDWT
+177 NSSVAPEKAFEDWT
-191 GGLAVPWTSPLGE
+191 GGLAVPWVSSLGE
-204 LSAIPNARAVN
+204 RSAIPNARAMK

-225 IRAQKV
+225 IRSQKV
-231 RVDIDGELAVTK
+231 VVDIDGELAVTK

-253 SSQHAKFQV
+253 AAQHAKLQL
-262 SLPGG
+262 SLPTS
-267 AIVSG
+267 AIVRG

-277 GGNTSSANLQT
+277 GGNTSAANLQ
-288 ARESGGLGAGL
+288 AAHENGGLGAGL
-299 EFAGGGWLSGDLGGV
+299 EFASGGWLSGDLGSV

-324 EYAEWLPTRA
+324 EYAEWLPTR
-334 GRAAYRFPM
+334 GDRATYRFPM
-343 AANEKTATIGELS
+343 AEGSKTSTIGELS
-356 VEVDATRSKTR
+356 VEVDTTRSKTPF
-367 ILTTSAG
+367 LTASAD
-374 STLKDGAIHYR
+374 SVVKDGTIRYR
-385 RADDR
+385 QADVR

-402 VVRSNAARA
+402 VVRPKAARA

-417 RATDDPFVMI
+417 RAAEDPFVMI

-436 AGVTLAVVV
+436 AGVTLAVVL

-465 ILESLGPRD
+465 ILEGLGPHD

-479 AADQTLRPM
+479 AADQTMRPM

-497 AALREQVRAAL
+497 PAVREQVRAAL

-514 GASNLGAALQQA
+514 GASNLGSALQQA
-526 SDVLDSPRRGERAG
+526 ADVLDSPSRGQLAG
-540 TGMVV
+540 SGMVV

-562 RSLIGRR
+562 RRLVGRR

-583 NADRWMLAKLVAGVG
+583 NADRWLLAKLVAGVG
-598 AVYEVADRADAA
+598 AVYEVGDRADAA

-622 PTLRDVE
+622 PTLRDVD
-629 LDLGATVDR
+629 LDLGSTVDR

-669 RFRNGNQLVEESR
+669 RFRDGNQLVEESR
-682 PIYRTLAPAGQDIIK
+682 PIYRTAAPPKQDIIK

-703 IEDVSLRGEGV
+703 IEDIAQRGEGV

-720 ATEHQLLTPWT
+720 ATENQLLTPWT
-731 SWFFPGE
+731 SWFFPNE

-757 PFAAQAEGVTV
+757 PFATQADDTIAS
-768 TGSTLLEPPRTFGG
+768 GSTLLEPPHTFGG
-782 GVSLREAAQAAVR
+782 GVSLREAVQVAVR
-795 RVLTSA
+795 RVLTGA

-816 PEIGREFRL
+816 PEVGREFSL
-825 DLSINGDGHA
+825 DLSIDGDGHA
-835 TNVRVELVGDHAFDR
+835 TRVRVEILGDRASDR
-850 VLERCVEGVVKSL
+850 VLQRCIEGVVKSL
-863 PFFATGALVNVTHQ
+863 PFFASGAVVNVTHQ
-877 FTVPESRSL
+877 LTVPESRASR
-886 QRTQCSTAAKIS
+886 RTQCSAASKIS
-898 LPLRKSI
+898 LALRKII
-905 WRARRAS
+905 WRARRPGN
-912 KGEPFSD
+912 GERFSD
-919 TFVSAARACELST
+919 TYLAAARACELPT
-932 WADRRA
+932 WTDRRA
-938 LLLIYLEANA
+938 LLLMYLEGNT
-948 DLESWLQTASTLAVA
+948 DFETWLQMAGALDAS
-963 GEPDAAAFLRRETL
+963 GESDAAAFLRRETL
-977 RRVTTFQELQK
+977 RRVTTFQQLRR
-988 VSDLLTQDE
+988 VSDLLTADE
-997 PQIDDELDKAYK
+997 PKIDDELDKAYK
-1009 QAKNVADRLLVVRRF
+1009 QAENDVERLAVVRRF

-1046 QNEALVLEIE
+1046 QKEALVTEIA

-1061 PFADAGLLAQ
+1061 SFADAGLLAQ

-1127 RALPNDASVTLR
+1127 RVLPNDAGVALR
-1139 LALSHAGAGRLDV
+1139 LALAHAGAGRLDV

-1184 AGARGTADA
+1184 AGARGGADA

-1218 SPPADDPI
+1218 SPPSDDPI
-1226 EVSVVRQNG
+1226 AVSVVRKNG
-1235 EKIAQ
+1235 EKAAQ

-1245 ARELGV
+1245 ARELGI
-1251 AAIRI
+1251 AALRI

-1276 RPAKAKLAALILDRE
+1276 RPAKAKVAALILDRE
-1291 SNTPRLVTKEVDVSA
+1291 SNKPRLVTKEVDVSA
-1306 DGKPV
+1306 DGKSV
-1311 ELEFDGEA
+1311 ELAFDGEA

>member
-1 VKSFEIWRRAWLG
+1 MKPFRTWPTALLSCLALLALG
-14 SLLLLLSV
+14 STL
-22 WSPALVSCKRNAEAP
+22 ASCKEHSQAA
-37 LVFTVGDIQAVHA
+37 LVFTIGDIRAVHA
-50 DVTVGEHPVPGEQR
+50 DVTVSQRAVQGEQR
-64 VSDGDRVAT
+64 LSDGDSVTT

-96 FTLRGGKLE
+96 FTLHGSKLE
-105 LESGRVFVQGGIAA
+105 LETGRLFVQGGVAA
-119 RTEVSLRGAS
+119 RTEVTLRGAS

-139 DSRGQ
+139 DNNGRT
-144 KATVYCA
+144 ATVYCA
-151 QGELMLNT
+151 QGELMLNA
-159 SGSQLRVG
+159 SGGQLRVG

-204 LSAIPNARAVN
+204 RSAIPNARATI
-215 DRSDPGTDLV
+215 DRADPGTDLV
-225 IRAQKV
+225 IRSQKV
-231 RVDIDGELAVTK
+231 VVDIDGELAVTK

-253 SSQHAKFQV
+253 AAQHAKLQL
-262 SLPGG
+262 SLPSN
-267 AIVSG
+267 AIVRG
-272 VTRSI
+272 VRRSI
-277 GGNTSSANLQT
+277 GANTST
-288 ARESGGLGAGL
+288 AEVQAAHEGGGLGAGL

-343 AANEKTATIGELS
+343 AANEQTSIVGELS
-356 VEVDATRSKTR
+356 VDVDATRTKTPF
-367 ILTTSAG
+367 LTASAG
-374 STLKDGAIHYR
+374 STVKDGAIHYR
-385 RADDR
+385 QADVR

-402 VVRSNAARA
+402 VVRPSTARA
-411 YVVNAP
+411 YVVKAP
-417 RATDDPFVMI
+417 RASDDPFVMI
-427 RTEVPDLRE
+427 RTEVPERSE

-465 ILESLGPRD
+465 ILEGLGPRD

-479 AADQTLRPM
+479 AADQTLRPI
-488 GPAVPTAVS
+488 GPIVPTSVSPAV
-497 AALREQVRAAL
+497 REQVRSAL
-508 GSLRAG
+508 GSLRVG
-514 GASNLGAALQQA
+514 GASNLGSALQQA
-526 SDVLDSPRRGERAG
+526 ADVLDSPSRGALAG
-540 TGMVV
+540 SGMVV

-557 DAEHI
+557 DAAHI
-562 RSLIGRR
+562 RRLIGRR

-577 AVAVGA
+577 AVAVGPS
-583 NADRWMLAKLVAGVG
+583 ADRWLLAKLVAGVG
-598 AVYEVADRADAA
+598 AVYEVGDRADAA

-622 PTLRDVE
+622 PTLRDVD
-629 LDLGATVDR
+629 LDLGSNVDR

-669 RFRNGNQLVEESR
+669 RFRDGNRLVQESR
-682 PIYRTLAPAGQDIIK
+682 PIYRTAVPPDQDIIK

-703 IEDVSLRGEGV
+703 IEDIALRGEGV

-720 ATEHQLLTPWT
+720 AAENRLLTPWT

-750 LSPLYDT
+750 LSPSYDT
-757 PFAAQAEGVTV
+757 PFATQADDTIV

-795 RVLTSA
+795 RVLMSA
-801 AGAVRACRD
+801 AGAIRACRD

-816 PEIGREFRL
+816 PEVGREFSL
-825 DLSINGDGHA
+825 DLSINGDGRA
-835 TNVRVELVGDHAFDR
+835 TRVRVELVDERGFDR
-850 VLERCVEGVVKSL
+850 VLERCIEGVVKSL
-863 PFFATGALVNVTHQ
+863 PFFATGAIVNVTHQ
-877 FTVPESRSL
+877 LTVPESRSL
-886 QRTQCSTAAKIS
+886 RRTQCSAASKVS

-905 WRARRAS
+905 WRARRAGN
-912 KGEPFSD
+912 GERFSD
-919 TFVSAARACELST
+919 TYLTAARACELPT
-932 WADRRA
+932 WSDRRA
-938 LLLIYLEANA
+938 LLLMYLEETNSGFEA
-948 DLESWLQTASTLAVA
+948 WLQMAGALEVA
-963 GEPDAAAFLRRETL
+963 GEADAASFLRRETL
-977 RRVTTFQELQK
+977 RRVTTFQELRQ
-988 VSDLLTQDE
+988 VSELLTRDE
-997 PQIDDELDKAYK
+997 PKIDDELDKSYK
-1009 QAKNVADRLLVVRRF
+1009 QAGRDSDRLAVVRRF
-1024 LRLAPHNGLARRRLL
+1024 LQLAPHNGLARRRLL
-1039 SLLEALG
+1039 ALLEALG
-1046 QNEALVLEIE
+1046 QKEALVAEIE
-1056 NLRAE
+1056 KLRAE

-1078 VGLDA
+1078 IGLDA

-1127 RALPNDASVTLR
+1127 RALPNDAGVALR

-1184 AGARGTADA
+1184 AGARGGADP
-1193 EVEAELERRLLR
+1193 EIEAELERRLLR

-1218 SPPADDPI
+1218 SPPSDDPI
-1226 EVSVVRQNG
+1226 EVSIVRKNG
-1235 EKIAQ
+1235 EKSPQ

-1276 RPAKAKLAALILDRE
+1276 RSTKAQLAALILDRE
-1291 SNTPRLVTKEVDVSA
+1291 SNKPRLVTKQVDVAA

-1311 ELEFDGEA
+1311 ELVFDGEA